1 MPCARSSKQPLRNRT
16 WMIRIEHLS
25 FDLTAPDEE
34 FAQGLYAGWD
44 AFCRDCVERVLDEC
58 LSPYD
63 REKTLH
69 EIGRLDLDMGG
80 IPEEDFY
87 REFPKRLRE
96 ELLKNIPQW
105 NGIDAQTGVQN
116 VSLRSDNQLHYME
129 YGYLPAEWAD
139 TDFSMD
145 AELEWLSAQPDNVS
159 RPAIKRLA
167 LLCLKRE
174 YVLRRLLWQTTDGH
188 ILLQVFSLALA
199 EPSVG
204 NKEKQRFLAI
214 LLEVKPDIPLR
225 FVHETHDDA
234 RLREMSVLLDTL
246 SVRQL
251 IRTETKEHAEVDLP
265 PYWHYLYEWLI
276 KYYPYNGIAMF
287 GGKAEFTRHL
297 HHRLLT
303 FIHKRNGAPYL
314 SKAELTVSFLLEVF
328 GPTYYKDVL
337 NAIYLLQP
345 HNPDGSPVY
354 DSYFNLELFRTFLRL
369 SLLKLPETA
378 KEKPY
383 NRNDKE
389 KKGTKEM
396 QWQAEP
402 GAITALLTDSQ
413 TDDREK
419 HNLLLSFVQNYPESL
434 IQWLQSE
441 GVKSP
446 GLLSVLA
453 RLADKDVLDR
463 LLAFLSFAVW
473 EQVAKVESHI
483 REYKPEIPLLKDV
496 PDSTLHTALQKSILA
511 WISHKHYNLSEEENV
526 RRLLLAFYNELNGT
540 ADKGTTDNG
549 TGTGHEKDMETLS
562 IAILS
567 ENRQH
572 LHVHVDIE
580 KLARFL
586 KDPARS
592 DAYKRMLWMM
602 LVREQPEALIQW
614 LQSAYSK
621 DNALLPLL
629 AELSDDATINRLLA
643 AYSLATLDRMTALR
657 EYMETHREG
666 IAWLKEIPETQLA
679 FTFRQSALRLLISD
693 TSGQSN
699 DAKDV
704 LRFIYREVTGGD
716 RNEEVAVN
724 ALVRELKE
732 VGFQTVFHETDE
744 ITGKNNEDLQD
755 LLRMMHDPNLSE
767 AAKRRAA
774 TFYWDNHRENPIE
787 AVRLL
792 QERDML
798 DKVLELTGYYAWE
811 SILYR
816 TLRQAVSMEKAS
828 DLMPLFQW
836 LAEHETSLSSY
847 RTDNGHSLRTGL
859 LLGIARFG
867 QDRQDKPLQDAIR
880 FLLVSLF
887 REDSLPIIWKQLT
900 QDTATGTAGV
910 SDAEQTFM
918 LLDAALDSESHDFPP
933 FYREWLHGM
942 ENASKVIQMLFEH
955 RWNTAESFATWL
967 EDTTIP
973 IATKRAQLREVAQ
986 EKPQAWL
993 QLLRAL
999 PQESRASASLEPLMT
1014 VQDMLQTVAKVNF
1027 YQAAVLSRVMEK
1039 LRHTADQLPL
1049 FPTRSHIPLKSLL
1062 WKALL
1067 AYLQDPETWDRTWGE
1082 KEITDTFL
1090 RYLRLAA
1097 TGKGPDDTDNIE
1109 WLQLAGTITD
1119 GNPET
1124 DIQPKENLLKALAD
1138 PSVTLT
1144 VLRQTLDRLMDRYP
1158 ETLLTWLEQEAGNDS
1173 IARIAEATD
1182 YIQVSHWEDDLARTP
1197 GFAYPEA
1204 FRRLTGW
1211 LLQRI
1216 PLKELA
1222 TALFLYVREP
1232 GWQTFTPEQ
1241 MEVYFFSR
1249 LYGSTDVPPVME
1261 TLTDGSLPE
1270 KTRKRLFR
1278 RLLRYRPEKLLAFIR
1293 ESVLRNTL
1301 PLDKWLDWTDTVD
1314 WLYLAASL
1322 SLSKAE
1328 LLRQITDSLS
1338 PPEEERKKALATYI
1352 IYGDT
1357 EEWLYATPQETVRD
1371 FIGMLPS
1378 LQETDN
1384 GKKEETV
1391 RRVEA
1396 ELALTETETPESEE
1410 QPEVLTVG
1418 NAGLCLLAP
1427 WFVRLFAMF
1436 GWLDEERKKFRN
1448 TASKVRA
1455 VFLLQYTVCGEEREW
1470 REAELAF
1477 NRLLTALP
1485 GNVPLPGHL
1494 PLTEEERQTADSMV
1508 AGVKANWPQM
1518 GGTSVEGF
1526 RGSFLLREGTL
1537 EQEEERWLL
1546 TVEEKAYD
1554 ILLETVPWGFR
1565 QIRLPWLK
1573 KHVQVRWHEKQ
1584 EF

>member
-1 MPCARSSKQPLRNRT
+1 
-16 WMIRIEHLS
+16 MIRIEHLS

-63 REKTLH
+63 RERTLR
-69 EIGRLDLDMGG
+69 EIGRLDLDLGG

-105 NGIDAQTGVQN
+105 NDIDAQTGVQN
-116 VSLRSDNQLHYME
+116 VSLRSDNLLHYME
-129 YGYLPAEWAD
+129 YGYPLAEWAD
-139 TDFSMD
+139 TDFSME
-145 AELEWLSAQPDNVS
+145 AELEWLSGQPDNVS

-174 YVLRRLLWQTTDGH
+174 YALRRLLWQTTDGH

-199 EPSVG
+199 EPSAG
-204 NKEKQRFLAI
+204 DKEKRRLFAM
-214 LLEVKPDIPLR
+214 LLEVNPDIPLR
-225 FVHETHDDA
+225 FVHETHDEA

-276 KYYPYNGIAMF
+276 RYYPYNGIAMF

-328 GPTYYKDVL
+328 GPAYYKDVL

-354 DSYFNLELFRTFLRL
+354 DSYFNLELYRTFLRL
-369 SLLKLPETA
+369 SLLRLPGTA
-378 KEKPY
+378 KENPY

-419 HNLLLSFVQNYPESL
+419 HNLLLSFVQNRPEVL
-434 IQWLQSE
+434 VQWLQSE

-453 RLADKDVLDR
+453 RLADKVILDR
-463 LLAFLSFAVW
+463 PLAFLSFAVW
-473 EQVAKVESHI
+473 EQVAKFENHI
-483 REYKPEIPLLKDV
+483 RKYKPEIPWLKDV
-496 PDSTLHTALQKSILA
+496 PDGTFHTALRKSILA

-526 RRLLLAFYNELNGT
+526 RRLFLAFYNELNGT
-540 ADKGTTDNG
+540 ADKGRADNG
-549 TGTGHEKDMETLS
+549 TDTGHEKDMEMLS
-562 IAILS
+562 AAILS
-567 ENRQH
+567 KNRQP

-580 KLARFL
+580 ELARIL

-592 DAYKRMLWMM
+592 DAYKRMLWTM
-602 LVREQPEALIQW
+602 LVREQPEVFIQW
-614 LQSAYSK
+614 FQSAYPK
-621 DNALLPLL
+621 NNALLSLL
-629 AELSDDATINRLLA
+629 AELSDDATINRLFA

-666 IAWLKEIPETQLA
+666 IAWLKEIPETRQA
-679 FTFRQSALRLLISD
+679 FAFRQSALRLLISD

-704 LRFIYREVTGGD
+704 LCFIYREVTGGD

-724 ALVRELKE
+724 ALARELKE
-732 VGFQTVFHETDE
+732 AGFQTAFHERDAS
-744 ITGKNNEDLQD
+744 TGKHSITLQD
-755 LLRMMHDPNLSE
+755 LLRMMHDRNLSE
-767 AAKRRAA
+767 AYKRRTVAS
-774 TFYWDNHRENPIE
+774 YWDNHRENPIE

-798 DKVLELTGYYAWE
+798 DKVLELTRYYAWE

-816 TLRQAVSMEKAS
+816 TLRQVVGMEKAS

-836 LAEHETSLSSY
+836 LAAHETSLSSY
-847 RTDNGHSLRTGL
+847 RTDNNHSLWTGL
-859 LLGIARFG
+859 LLGITRLG
-867 QDRQDKPLQDAIR
+867 QDGRQDKPLKNAVH

-887 REDSLPIIWKQLT
+887 HEDSLPIIWKQLI
-900 QDTATGTAGV
+900 QETASKTTEAF
-910 SDAEQTFM
+910 DAEQAFAR
-918 LLDAALDSESHDFPP
+918 LDVVFDSESRDFPS
-933 FYREWLHGM
+933 FYREWLHGR
-942 ENASKVIQMLFEH
+942 ENVSNAIQMLFEH
-955 RWNTAESFATWL
+955 RWNKAEGFAEWL
-967 EDTTIP
+967 EDTTVST
-973 IATKRAQLREVAQ
+973 AAKRTQLREAVQ
-986 EKPQAWL
+986 EKPQTWL

-999 PQESRASASLEPLMT
+999 PQESRASASLKTLMT
-1014 VQDMLQTVAKVNF
+1014 VQDMLLVVAKVNF
-1027 YQAAVLSRVMEK
+1027 YQATVLSRVMEK

-1049 FPTRSHIPLKSLL
+1049 FPTRSHSPLKSLL

-1067 AYLQDPETWDRTWGE
+1067 AYLQDPETLGKTRSE
-1082 KEITDTFL
+1082 KEITGTFL

-1097 TGKGPDDTDNIE
+1097 TGKGPDDTDNME

-1124 DIQPKENLLKALAD
+1124 DSQPKENLLKALAD
-1138 PSVTLT
+1138 PSATHA
-1144 VLRQTLDRLMDRYP
+1144 VLRQTLDHLMDRHP
-1158 ETLLTWLEQEAGNDS
+1158 EALLTWLEKEAGNDS

-1182 YIQVSHWEDDLARTP
+1182 YIQVSHWADDLARTP
-1197 GFAYPEA
+1197 GFAHPDA
-1204 FRRLTGW
+1204 FLRLTGW

-1216 PLKELA
+1216 ALKKLA

-1249 LYGSTDVPPVME
+1249 MYGSKNVLPDVE
-1261 TLTDGSLPE
+1261 ALTDENLPE
-1270 KTRKRLFR
+1270 ETRERLFR

-1301 PLDKWLDWTDTVD
+1301 PLDKWLEWMDTAD

-1338 PPEEERKKALATYI
+1338 LPEEERKKALATYI

-1357 EEWLYATPQETVRD
+1357 EEWPYATPQETIRD
-1371 FIGMLPS
+1371 FIWMLPS
-1378 LQETDN
+1378 LQEADN
-1384 GKKEETV
+1384 EKKEETV
-1391 RRVEA
+1391 RRVET
-1396 ELALTETETPESEE
+1396 ELALSETEAPVSEE
-1410 QPEVLTVG
+1410 QPEALTVG

-1427 WFVRLFAMF
+1427 WFVRLFAML
-1436 GWLDEERKKFRN
+1436 GWLDEERKKFRS

-1485 GNVPLPGHL
+1485 GHVPLPKRL

-1508 AGVKANWPQM
+1508 VGVKANWPQM
-1518 GGTSVEGF
+1518 NGTSVEGF

-1554 ILLETVPWGFR
+1554 ILLETIPWGFR

>member
-1 MPCARSSKQPLRNRT
+1 
-16 WMIRIEHLS
+16 MIRIEHLS

-63 REKTLH
+63 RERTLR
-69 EIGRLDLDMGG
+69 EIGRLDLDLGG

-105 NGIDAQTGVQN
+105 NDIEAQTGVQN
-116 VSLRSDNQLHYME
+116 VSLRSDNLLHYME
-129 YGYLPAEWAD
+129 YGYPPAEWAD
-139 TDFSMD
+139 TDFSME
-145 AELEWLSAQPDNVS
+145 AELEWLSEQSDNVL

-174 YVLRRLLWQTTDGH
+174 YALRRLLWQATDGH

-199 EPSVG
+199 EPSAG
-204 NKEKQRFLAI
+204 NKEKRRLLAM
-214 LLEVKPDIPLR
+214 LLEVNPDIPLR
-225 FVHETHDDA
+225 FVHETNDEA

-276 KYYPYNGIAMF
+276 RYYPYNGIAMF
-287 GGKAEFTRHL
+287 GGKTGFTRHL

-328 GPTYYKDVL
+328 GPAYYRDVL

-354 DSYFNLELFRTFLRL
+354 DSYFNLELYRTFLRL
-369 SLLKLPETA
+369 SLLKLPEATQEGFA
-378 KEKPY
+378 A
-383 NRNDKE
+383 DKKQE
-389 KKGTKEM
+389 KKGTKET

-402 GAITALLTDSQ
+402 ETVTVLLTDTH

-446 GLLSVLA
+446 ELLSVLA
-453 RLADKDVLDR
+453 RLADKGVLDR
-463 LLAFLSFAVW
+463 LLASLSFAVW
-473 EQVAKVESHI
+473 EQVAKAESHI
-483 REYKPEIPLLKDV
+483 RKYKSEIPLLKDV
-496 PDSTLHTALQKSILA
+496 PDGTFHTALRKSILV
-511 WISHKHYNLSEEENV
+511 WISQKHYNLPEEESI
-526 RRLLLAFYNELNGT
+526 RRLLLAFYYELNGT
-540 ADKGTTDNG
+540 ADKGRADNRTDRE
-549 TGTGHEKDMETLS
+549 HEKDMETLS
-562 IAILS
+562 AAILS
-567 ENRQH
+567 EGRQP

-580 KLARFL
+580 ELARIL

-592 DAYKRMLWMM
+592 DAYKRMLWTM

-614 LQSAYSK
+614 LQSAYPK
-621 DNALLPLL
+621 DNALLSLL
-629 AELSDDATINRLLA
+629 AELSDDATINRLFA
-643 AYSLATLDRMTALR
+643 AYSLATLDRITALR

-666 IAWLKEIPETQLA
+666 IVWLKEIPETRLA

-699 DAKDV
+699 DTKDV
-704 LRFIYREVTGGD
+704 LRLIYLEVTGGD
-716 RNEEVAVN
+716 RNEEVAVETI
-724 ALVRELKE
+724 ARELKE
-732 VGFQTVFHETDE
+732 AGFQTAFHEMDAS
-744 ITGKNNEDLQD
+744 TGKHSITLQD
-755 LLRMMHDPNLSE
+755 LLRMMHDSNLSE
-767 AAKRRAA
+767 AAKRRTVAS
-774 TFYWDNHRENPIE
+774 YWDNHRENPME

-792 QERDML
+792 QKRDML

-816 TLRQAVSMEKAS
+816 TLRQVVGMEKVS
-828 DLMPLFQW
+828 DLMPLFQC
-836 LAEHETSLSSY
+836 LAAHETSLSSY
-847 RTDNGHSLRTGL
+847 RTDNDHSLRTGL
-859 LLGIARFG
+859 LIGIVRWEQDG
-867 QDRQDKPLQDAIR
+867 QNKPLQDAIR
-880 FLLVSLF
+880 SLLVSLF
-887 REDSLPIIWKQLT
+887 REDSLSIIRKQLV
-900 QDTATGTAGV
+900 QATAIETAGV
-910 SDAEQTFM
+910 SDAEQSFAW
-918 LLDAALDSESHDFPP
+918 LDVAFDGEYNNLSSL
-933 FYREWLHGM
+933 YQEWLHGM
-942 ENASKVIQMLFEH
+942 ENASNAIQMLFEH

-967 EDTTIP
+967 DDTSIP
-973 IATKRAQLREVAQ
+973 IATKREQLREAAQ

-993 QLLRAL
+993 QQLRAL
-999 PQESRASASLEPLMT
+999 PLESRASASLETLMT
-1014 VQDMLQTVAKVNF
+1014 VQDLLQAVAKVNF
-1027 YQAAVLSRVMEK
+1027 YQATVLSRVMEK

-1049 FPTRSHIPLKSLL
+1049 FPTRSHTPLKSLL

-1067 AYLQDPETWDRTWGE
+1067 AYLQDPETWVRTWGE
-1082 KEITDTFL
+1082 KDITGTFL

-1097 TGKGPDDTDNIE
+1097 TGKEQDDTDNIE

-1119 GNPET
+1119 GNPEA
-1124 DIQPKENLLKALAD
+1124 DSQPKENLLKSLAD
-1138 PSVTLT
+1138 PSATHA
-1144 VLRQTLDRLMDRYP
+1144 VLRQTLDRLMDRHP
-1158 ETLLTWLEQEAGNDS
+1158 EALRTWLEQEASNDS

-1182 YIQVSHWEDDLARTP
+1182 YIQVSHWADELARTP
-1197 GFAYPEA
+1197 SFAHPDA
-1204 FRRLTGW
+1204 FLRLTGW

-1232 GWQTFTPEQ
+1232 DWQAFTPEQ
-1241 MEVYFFSR
+1241 MEAYFFSR

-1301 PLDKWLDWTDTVD
+1301 PLDKWLEWTDTAD

-1322 SLSKAE
+1322 SLPKAE
-1328 LLRQITDSLS
+1328 LLRQITESLS
-1338 PPEEERKKALATYI
+1338 LPEEERKKALATYI

-1357 EEWLYATPQETVRD
+1357 EEWLYATPQETVHD

-1378 LQETDN
+1378 LQEADN
-1384 GKKEETV
+1384 EKKEETV

-1396 ELALTETETPESEE
+1396 ELALPETETPVEE
-1410 QPEVLTVG
+1410 ELPEALTVG

-1427 WFVRLFAMF
+1427 WFVRLFAML

-1470 REAELAF
+1470 REGELAF
-1477 NRLLTALP
+1477 NRLLTNLP
-1485 GNVPLPGHL
+1485 GNVPLPGRL

-1508 AGVKANWPQM
+1508 VGVKANWPQM

-1554 ILLETVPWGFR
+1554 ILLETVPWGFK

>member
-1 MPCARSSKQPLRNRT
+1 
-16 WMIRIEHLS
+16 MIRIEHLS

-34 FAQGLYAGWD
+34 FAQGLYADWD
-44 AFCRDCVERVLDEC
+44 AFYRDCVERVLDEC

-63 REKTLH
+63 RERTLH
-69 EIGRLDLDMGG
+69 EIGRIDLDLGG

-87 REFPKRLRE
+87 REFPKRLRK

-105 NGIDAQTGVQN
+105 NDIDAQTDVQN
-116 VSLRSDNQLHYME
+116 MSLRFDNLLHYME
-129 YGYLPAEWAD
+129 YGYPPAEWAD
-139 TDFSMD
+139 TDFSME
-145 AELEWLSAQPDNVS
+145 AELEWLSAQPDNVL

-174 YVLRRLLWQTTDGH
+174 YALRRLLWQATDGH

-199 EPSVG
+199 EPSAG
-204 NKEKQRFLAI
+204 DKEKRRLLAM
-214 LLEVKPDIPLR
+214 LLEVNPDIPVS
-225 FVHETHDDA
+225 FVHETHDEA

-276 KYYPYNGIAMF
+276 KYYPYNGIAVF

-303 FIHKRNGAPYL
+303 FIHKRNGTPYL

-328 GPTYYKDVL
+328 GPVYYRDVL

-354 DSYFNLELFRTFLRL
+354 DSYFNLELYRTFLRL
-369 SLLKLPETA
+369 SLLRLPGTA
-378 KEKPY
+378 KENPY

-389 KKGTKEM
+389 KKGAKEI
-396 QWQAEP
+396 QWQGEP
-402 GAITALLTDSQ
+402 EAVTALLTDTQ

-419 HNLLLSFVQNYPESL
+419 HNLLLSFVQSRPEVL
-434 IQWLQSE
+434 VQWLQSE
-441 GVKSP
+441 GMKSP

-453 RLADKDVLDR
+453 RLADKTVLDR
-463 LLAFLSFAVW
+463 LLASLSFAVW
-473 EQVAKVESHI
+473 EQVAKVENHI
-483 REYKPEIPLLKDV
+483 RKYKPEIPWLKDL
-496 PDSTLHTALQKSILA
+496 PDGTLHTALRKSILV
-511 WISHKHYNLSEEENV
+511 WLSQRHYNLPEEESV
-526 RRLLLAFYNELNGT
+526 HHLLLAFYNELNGT

-567 ENRQH
+567 EGRQP

-580 KLARFL
+580 ELARIL

-592 DAYKRMLWMM
+592 DAYKRMLWTM
-602 LVREQPEALIQW
+602 LVREQPEALIRW
-614 LQSAYSK
+614 LQSAYPK

-643 AYSLATLDRMTALR
+643 AYSLAVFEAWGNIRNYLERQKNS
-657 EYMETHREG
+657 
-666 IAWLKEIPETQLA
+666 IIWLKEIPELQRA
-679 FTFRQSALRLLISD
+679 SAFRQSALRLLISD
-693 TSGQSN
+693 RPGQSN
-699 DAKDV
+699 DTKYV
-704 LRFIYREVTGGD
+704 LCFIYREVTGGD
-716 RNEEVAVN
+716 RNEEVAMETI
-724 ALVRELKE
+724 ARELKE
-732 VGFQTVFHETDE
+732 AGFQTAFHERDAS
-744 ITGKNNEDLQD
+744 TGKHSITLQD
-755 LLRMMHDPNLSE
+755 LLRMMHDPDLSE
-767 AAKRRAA
+767 TAKRRTVA
-774 TFYWDNHRENPIE
+774 FYWDNHKENPIE
-787 AVRLL
+787 AIRLL

-816 TLRQAVSMEKAS
+816 TLRQVVGMEKAS
-828 DLMPLFQW
+828 ALMPLLQW

-847 RTDNGHSLRTGL
+847 QTDNGHSLRTGL
-859 LLGIARFG
+859 LIGIARLK
-867 QDRQDKPLQDAIR
+867 QDGLQDKPLKSAVQ

-887 REDSLPIIWKQLT
+887 REDSLPIIWKQLI
-900 QDTATGTAGV
+900 QDTASKTAETF
-910 SDAEQTFM
+910 DTEQAFAR
-918 LLDAALDSESHDFPP
+918 LDVAFDNESRDFKSL
-933 FYREWLHGM
+933 YKGWIYER
-942 ENASKVIQMLFEH
+942 ENASNAIPMLFEH
-955 RWNTAESFATWL
+955 HWNTAKGFAEWL
-967 EDTTIP
+967 EDTSIP
-973 IATKRAQLREVAQ
+973 IVTKREQLHEAIQ

-993 QLLRAL
+993 QLLRTL
-999 PQESRASASLEPLMT
+999 PQESQASLEILMT
-1014 VQDMLQTVAKVNF
+1014 VRDMLQTVAKVNF
-1027 YQAAVLSRVMEK
+1027 YQATVLSGVTEK
-1039 LRHTADQLPL
+1039 LRHTADRLPL
-1049 FPTRSHIPLKSLL
+1049 SLTKSLVSL
-1062 WKALL
+1062 ENLLRKALL
-1067 AYLQDPETWDRTWGE
+1067 AYLQDPETLGGTQSE
-1082 KEITDTFL
+1082 KEIADTFL

-1097 TGKGPDDTDNIE
+1097 TGKEQDDTDNSE
-1109 WLQLAGTITD
+1109 WRQLAETITND
-1119 GNPET
+1119 NPET
-1124 DIQPKENLLKALAD
+1124 DNQPKENLLKALAN
-1138 PSVTLT
+1138 PSVSLT
-1144 VLRQTLDRLMDRYP
+1144 VLRQTIDRLMDRHP
-1158 ETLLTWLEQEAGNDS
+1158 EALLTWLEKEAGNDS

-1182 YIQVSHWEDDLARTP
+1182 YIQVSHWADELARTP
-1197 GFAYPEA
+1197 GFAHPDA
-1204 FRRLTGW
+1204 FLRLTGW
-1211 LLQRI
+1211 LLERI

-1232 GWQTFTPEQ
+1232 GWQTFTSEQ
-1241 MEVYFFSR
+1241 MEAYFFSR
-1249 LYGSTDVPPVME
+1249 MYGTEEKPAGME
-1261 TLTDGSLPE
+1261 ALADESLPE
-1270 KTRKRLFR
+1270 ETREWLFR
-1278 RLLRYRPEKLLAFIR
+1278 KILRHRPEKMLAFIR

-1301 PLDKWLDWTDTVD
+1301 SLDKWLEWTDTAD

-1322 SLSKAE
+1322 SLGKAE

-1338 PPEEERKKALATYI
+1338 LPEEERKKALATYI

-1357 EEWLYATPQETVRD
+1357 EEWPYATPQETVRD

-1378 LQETDN
+1378 LKEADN
-1384 GKKEETV
+1384 EKKEETV
-1391 RRVEA
+1391 RRVET
-1396 ELALTETETPESEE
+1396 ELALTETETPASEE
-1410 QPEVLTVG
+1410 LPEALTVG
-1418 NAGLCLLAP
+1418 NAGLCLLAS
-1427 WFVRLFAMF
+1427 WFVRLFAIL

-1485 GNVPLPGHL
+1485 GNVPLPKSQ

-1518 GGTSVEGF
+1518 DGTSVEGF

-1554 ILLETVPWGFR
+1554 ILLETIPWGFR

>member
-1 MPCARSSKQPLRNRT
+1 
-16 WMIRIEHLS
+16 MIRIEHLS

-63 REKTLH
+63 RERTLR
-69 EIGRLDLDMGG
+69 EIGRLDLDLGG

-105 NGIDAQTGVQN
+105 NDIDAQTGVQN
-116 VSLRSDNQLHYME
+116 VSLRSDNLLHYME
-129 YGYLPAEWAD
+129 YGYPLAEWAD
-139 TDFSMD
+139 TDFSME
-145 AELEWLSAQPDNVS
+145 AELEWLSGQPKTVL
-159 RPAIKRLA
+159 RPAIEKLA

-174 YVLRRLLWQTTDGH
+174 HALRRLLWQATDGH

-199 EPSVG
+199 EPSAG
-204 NKEKQRFLAI
+204 NKEKRRLLAM
-214 LLEVKPDIPLR
+214 LLEVNPDIPVR

-234 RLREMSVLLDTL
+234 RLREMSVQLDTL

-251 IRTETKEHAEVDLP
+251 IYTETKEHAEVDLP
-265 PYWHYLYEWLI
+265 PYWHYLYGWLI
-276 KYYPYNGIAMF
+276 KHYPYNGIAMF

-328 GPTYYKDVL
+328 GPVYYRDVL

-354 DSYFNLELFRTFLRL
+354 DSYFNLELYRTFLRL
-369 SLLKLPETA
+369 SLLKLPETTQEDFA
-378 KEKPY
+378 A
-383 NRNDKE
+383 DKKQE
-389 KKGTKEM
+389 KKGTKET

-402 GAITALLTDSQ
+402 ETVTALLTDTH

-419 HNLLLSFVQNYPESL
+419 YTLLLSFVQNYPESL

-441 GVKSP
+441 GLKSP

-453 RLADKDVLDR
+453 RLADKVILDR
-463 LLAFLSFAVW
+463 LLSSLSFAVW
-473 EQVAKVESHI
+473 EQVAKVENHI
-483 REYKPEIPLLKDV
+483 RKYKPEIPWLKDV
-496 PDSTLHTALQKSILA
+496 PDGTLNTVLRKSILA

-540 ADKGTTDNG
+540 ADKGTADNG
-549 TGTGHEKDMETLS
+549 TDTKYEKDMETLS
-562 IAILS
+562 AAILS
-567 ENRQH
+567 EGRQP

-580 KLARFL
+580 ELARIL
-586 KDPARS
+586 KNPARS
-592 DAYKRMLWMM
+592 DAYKRMLWTM
-602 LVREQPEALIQW
+602 LVREQPEAVISW
-614 LQSAYSK
+614 FQSAYLK
-621 DNALLPLL
+621 DNALLSLL

-657 EYMETHREG
+657 EYMEKHREG
-666 IAWLKEIPETQLA
+666 IVWLKEIPETRLA
-679 FTFRQSALRLLISD
+679 FAFRQSALRLLISD

-704 LRFIYREVTGGD
+704 LRFIYRKVTGGD
-716 RNEEVAVN
+716 RNEEVAVETI
-724 ALVRELKE
+724 ARELKE
-732 VGFQTVFHETDE
+732 AGSQTVFHETDE

-755 LLRMMHDPNLSE
+755 LLRIMHDPNLSE
-767 AAKRRAA
+767 AAKRRTVAS
-774 TFYWDNHRENPIE
+774 YWDNHREDSMK

-798 DKVLELTGYYAWE
+798 DKVLELTRYYAWE

-816 TLRQAVSMEKAS
+816 TLRQAVGMEKAS

-836 LAEHETSLSSY
+836 LAAHETSLSSY

-859 LLGIARFG
+859 LIGIVRWEQNG
-867 QDRQDKPLQDAIR
+867 QDRSLQDAIR
-880 FLLVSLF
+880 SLFVSLF
-887 REDSLPIIWKQLT
+887 REDSLPIIWKQLLQNIT
-900 QDTATGTAGV
+900 SKTTEA
-910 SDAEQTFM
+910 F
-918 LLDAALDSESHDFPP
+918 DSEQAFARLDVAFDSDSNELLS
-933 FYREWLHGM
+933 FYQKWLHGR
-942 ENASKVIQMLFEH
+942 ENVSNAIQMLFEH

-967 EDTTIP
+967 DDTTIP
-973 IATKRAQLREVAQ
+973 IATKREQLRKAIQ

-999 PQESRASASLEPLMT
+999 PQESRVSASLEPLMT
-1014 VQDMLQTVAKVNF
+1014 VQDMLQAVAKVNF
-1027 YQAAVLSRVMEK
+1027 YQAVVLSQAIER
-1039 LRHTADQLPL
+1039 LQHSATHLPMSL
-1049 FPTRSHIPLKSLL
+1049 ARGSKSLNAIL
-1062 WKALL
+1062 RKALL
-1067 AYLQDPETWDRTWGE
+1067 SYLQDPEALGKTRSE
-1082 KEITDTFL
+1082 KEITGTFL

-1097 TGKGPDDTDNIE
+1097 TGKEQDDTDNIE
-1109 WLQLAGTITD
+1109 WLQLAETITY

-1124 DIQPKENLLKALAD
+1124 DIQPQELLLKALAD
-1138 PSVTLT
+1138 LSATHA
-1144 VLRQTLDRLMDRYP
+1144 VLRQTLDRLMDRHP
-1158 ETLLTWLEQEAGNDS
+1158 EALLTWLKKEAGNDS
-1173 IARIAEATD
+1173 IARIAKATD
-1182 YIQVSHWEDDLARTP
+1182 YIQVSHWADDLARTP
-1197 GFAYPEA
+1197 GFAHPDA
-1204 FRRLTGW
+1204 FRQLTGW

-1232 GWQTFTPEQ
+1232 GWQTFTSVQ
-1241 MEVYFFSR
+1241 MEAYFFSR
-1249 LYGSTDVPPVME
+1249 LYGSTDALPVME
-1261 TLTDGSLPE
+1261 TLTDGSQPE
-1270 KTRKRLFR
+1270 DIRKRLFR
-1278 RLLRYRPEKLLAFIR
+1278 KILCHRPEKVLAFIR

-1301 PLDKWLDWTDTVD
+1301 PLDKWLEWTDTAD
-1314 WLYLAASL
+1314 WLSLAASL

-1338 PPEEERKKALATYI
+1338 MPEEERKKALAFYI

-1357 EEWLYATPQETVRD
+1357 EEWPYATPQETVRD

-1391 RRVEA
+1391 RRVET
-1396 ELALTETETPESEE
+1396 ELALSETEAPVSEE
-1410 QPEVLTVG
+1410 QPEALTVG

-1427 WFVRLFAMF
+1427 WYVRLFAML

-1477 NRLLTALP
+1477 NRLLTDLP
-1485 GNVPLPGHL
+1485 ENVPLPGRL
-1494 PLTEEERQTADSMV
+1494 PLTDEERQTADSMV
-1508 AGVKANWPQM
+1508 TGVKANWPQM
-1518 GGTSVEGF
+1518 DGTSVEGF

>member
-1 MPCARSSKQPLRNRT
+1 
-16 WMIRIEHLS
+16 MIRIEHLS

-188 ILLQVFSLALA
+188 ILLQVFSLTLA
-199 EPSVG
+199 EPSAG
-204 NKEKQRFLAI
+204 NKEKRRLFAM
-214 LLEVKPDIPLR
+214 LLEVNPDIPLR

-251 IRTETKEHAEVDLP
+251 IYTETKEHAEVDLP
-265 PYWHYLYEWLI
+265 PYWHYLYGWLI

-303 FIHKRNGAPYL
+303 FIHKRNGTPYL

-328 GPTYYKDVL
+328 GLAYYKDVL

-354 DSYFNLELFRTFLRL
+354 DSYFNLELYRTFLRL
-369 SLLKLPETA
+369 SLLRLPETA
-378 KEKPY
+378 KENPY

-389 KKGTKEM
+389 KKGAKEM
-396 QWQAEP
+396 QWPAEP
-402 GAITALLTDSQ
+402 EAVTALLTDTQ
-413 TDDREK
+413 TDDWEK
-419 HNLLLSFVQNYPESL
+419 RNLLLSFVQNYPESL

-441 GVKSP
+441 GLKSP

-453 RLADKDVLDR
+453 RLADKVILDR
-463 LLAFLSFAVW
+463 LLSSLSFAVW
-473 EQVAKVESHI
+473 EQVAKVENHI
-483 REYKPEIPLLKDV
+483 RKYKPEIPWLKDV
-496 PDSTLHTALQKSILA
+496 PDSTLHTALRKSILA

-540 ADKGTTDNG
+540 
-549 TGTGHEKDMETLS
+549 GTGHDKDMEKLS
-562 IAILS
+562 AAILS
-567 ENRQH
+567 KSRQY
-572 LHVHVDIE
+572 HVPVDMEELVHI
-580 KLARFL
+580 L

-592 DAYKRMLWMM
+592 DAYKRMLWTM
-602 LVREQPEALIQW
+602 LVREQPEALIRW
-614 LQSAYSK
+614 FQSAYSK
-621 DNALLPLL
+621 DNALLPLW
-629 AELSDDATINRLLA
+629 AELSDDATINRLFA
-643 AYSLATLDRMTALR
+643 AYSLATLDKITALR
-657 EYMETHREG
+657 EYMETHRES
-666 IAWLKEIPETQLA
+666 IAWLKDISEIRMA
-679 FTFRQSALRLLISD
+679 FAFRQSALRFLISN

-699 DAKDV
+699 DTKDV
-704 LRFIYREVTGGD
+704 LRFIYREVAGGD
-716 RNEEVAVN
+716 RNEETAVN
-724 ALVRELKE
+724 ALARELKE
-732 VGFQTVFHETDE
+732 AGSQTAFHETDG

-767 AAKRRAA
+767 TAKCRAVA
-774 TFYWDNHRENPIE
+774 SYWDNHRENPIE

-792 QERDML
+792 QTRNIL
-798 DKVLELTGYYAWE
+798 DKVLELTGSYAWE
-811 SILYR
+811 ILLYR
-816 TLRQAVSMEKAS
+816 TLRQMVGMEKAS
-828 DLMPLFQW
+828 ALMPLFQW
-836 LAEHETSLSSY
+836 LAEHATSLSSY

-859 LLGIARFG
+859 LIGIARLE
-867 QDRQDKPLQDAIR
+867 QDELQDKPLKSAVY
-880 FLLVSLF
+880 FLLISLF
-887 REDSLPIIWKQLT
+887 REDSLSIIRKQLI
-900 QDTATGTAGV
+900 QDTASKTAETF
-910 SDAEQTFM
+910 DAEQAFAW
-918 LLDAALDSESHDFPP
+918 LDVAFDGEYNNLSSL
-933 FYREWLHGM
+933 YQEWLHGR
-942 ENASKVIQMLFEH
+942 ENASNAIQMLFEH
-955 RWNTAESFATWL
+955 HWNTAESFATWL
-967 EDTTIP
+967 DDTTFT
-973 IATKRAQLREVAQ
+973 IATKREQLREAAQ

-999 PQESRASASLEPLMT
+999 PQESRASASLEALMT
-1014 VQDMLQTVAKVNF
+1014 VQDMLQAVAKVNF
-1027 YQAAVLSRVMEK
+1027 YQATVLSRVMEK
-1039 LRHTADQLPL
+1039 LRHTTDHLPL
-1049 FPTRSHIPLKSLL
+1049 SLTKSHTTLESLL

-1067 AYLQDPETWDRTWGE
+1067 AYLQDPETWDRTRSE

-1090 RYLRLAA
+1090 HCLRLAA
-1097 TGKGPDDTDNIE
+1097 TEKEPDDTDNIE
-1109 WLQLAGTITD
+1109 WRQLAETITD

-1124 DIQPKENLLKALAD
+1124 DIQPKENLLKALVD
-1138 PSVTLT
+1138 PSATHA
-1144 VLRQTLDRLMDRYP
+1144 VLRQTLDRLMDKYHEALR
-1158 ETLLTWLEQEAGNDS
+1158 TWLEQETDNDS
-1173 IARIAEATD
+1173 IARIAGATD
-1182 YIQVSHWEDDLARTP
+1182 FIQVSHWADDLARTP
-1197 GFAYPEA
+1197 GFAHPDA
-1204 FRRLTGW
+1204 FLRLTGW

-1241 MEVYFFSR
+1241 MEAYFFSR
-1249 LYGSTDVPPVME
+1249 MYGLTDVPPVME

-1270 KTRKRLFR
+1270 ETRERLFKR
-1278 RLLRYRPEKLLAFIR
+1278 YLRLHSERLLAYIR
-1293 ESVLRNTL
+1293 ESVMRNTL
-1301 PLDKWLDWTDTVD
+1301 PLDKWLEWTDTAD

-1322 SLSKAE
+1322 SLPKAE
-1328 LLRQITDSLS
+1328 LLRQITESLS
-1338 PPEEERKKALATYI
+1338 LPEEERKKALATYI

-1357 EEWLYATPQETVRD
+1357 EEWPYATPQETVRD

-1378 LQETDN
+1378 LQEADN
-1384 GKKEETV
+1384 EKKEETV
-1391 RRVEA
+1391 RRVET
-1396 ELALTETETPESEE
+1396 ELALTETETPASEE
-1410 QPEVLTVG
+1410 LPEALTVG

-1427 WFVRLFAMF
+1427 WFVRLFAML
-1436 GWLDEERKKFRN
+1436 GWLDGERKKFRS

-1485 GNVPLPGHL
+1485 GHVPLPKRL

-1537 EQEEERWLL
+1537 EQEEKRWLL

>member
-1 MPCARSSKQPLRNRT
+1 
-16 WMIRIEHLS
+16 MIRIEHLS

-63 REKTLH
+63 RERTLR
-69 EIGRLDLDMGG
+69 EIGRLDLDLGG

-105 NGIDAQTGVQN
+105 NDIDAQTGVQN
-116 VSLRSDNQLHYME
+116 VSLRSDNLLHYME
-129 YGYLPAEWAD
+129 YGYPPAEWAD
-139 TDFSMD
+139 TNFNME
-145 AELEWLSAQPDNVS
+145 AELEWLSEQPDNVS

-174 YVLRRLLWQTTDGH
+174 YALRRLLWQATDGH

-204 NKEKQRFLAI
+204 DKEKRRLFAM
-214 LLEVKPDIPLR
+214 LLEVNPDIPIR
-225 FVHETHDDA
+225 FVHETHDEA

-303 FIHKRNGAPYL
+303 FIHKRNGTPYL

-328 GPTYYKDVL
+328 GPAYYKDVL

-354 DSYFNLELFRTFLRL
+354 DSYFNLELYRTFMRL
-369 SLLKLPETA
+369 SLLRLPETA
-378 KEKPY
+378 KENPY

-389 KKGTKEM
+389 KKGAKEM
-396 QWQAEP
+396 QWPAEP

-413 TDDREK
+413 TDDWEK
-419 HNLLLSFVQNYPESL
+419 RNLLLSFVQNQPEGL
-434 IQWLQSE
+434 VQWLQSE
-441 GVKSP
+441 GLKSP
-446 GLLSVLA
+446 ELLSTLA
-453 RLADKDVLDR
+453 RMADKVILDR
-463 LLAFLSFAVW
+463 LLASLSFAVW
-473 EQVAKVESHI
+473 KQVAKAVIHI
-483 REYKPEIPLLKDV
+483 RKYKPEIPWLKDV
-496 PDSTLHTALQKSILA
+496 PDSTLHTALRKSILVWA
-511 WISHKHYNLSEEENV
+511 GHKHYNLPEGESFS
-526 RRLLLAFYNELNGT
+526 RLLLALYYELNGT
-540 ADKGTTDNG
+540 ADKGRADNRTDRE
-549 TGTGHEKDMETLS
+549 HDKDMETLS
-562 IAILS
+562 AAILS
-567 ENRQH
+567 ESHRPS
-572 LHVHVDIE
+572 HVPVDME
-580 KLARFL
+580 KLARIL
-586 KDPARS
+586 KDPERS
-592 DAYKRMLWMM
+592 DAYKRMLWTM
-602 LVREQPEALIQW
+602 LVREQPEAVISW
-614 LQSAYSK
+614 FQSAYPK
-621 DNALLPLL
+621 DNALLSLL
-629 AELSDDATINRLLA
+629 AELSDDATINRLFA

-666 IAWLKEIPETQLA
+666 IAWLKEIPETRLA
-679 FTFRQSALRLLISD
+679 FAFRQSALRLLISD
-693 TSGQSN
+693 RPGQSN
-699 DAKDV
+699 DTKDV

-716 RNEEVAVN
+716 RNEEIAVN

-732 VGFQTVFHETDE
+732 AESQTAFHEMDAS
-744 ITGKNNEDLQD
+744 TGKHSITLQD
-755 LLRMMHDPNLSE
+755 LLRMMHNPNLSE
-767 AAKRRAA
+767 AAKRRTVAS
-774 TFYWDNHRENPIE
+774 YWNNHREDSME

-798 DKVLELTGYYAWE
+798 DEVMELTGYYSWE

-816 TLRQAVSMEKAS
+816 TLRQAVGMEKAS

-836 LAEHETSLSSY
+836 LAAHETSLSSY

-859 LLGIARFG
+859 LLGITRWEQDG
-867 QDRQDKPLQDAIR
+867 QNKPLQNAIR
-880 FLLVSLF
+880 SLLVSLF
-887 REDSLPIIWKQLT
+887 REDSLPIIRKQLV
-900 QDTATGTAGV
+900 QDIAAKTTETF
-910 SDAEQTFM
+910 DAEQVFAR
-918 LLDAALDSESHDFPP
+918 LDVVFDSESRDFPS
-933 FYREWLHGM
+933 FYREWLHGR
-942 ENASKVIQMLFEH
+942 ENVSNAIQMLFEH
-955 RWNTAESFATWL
+955 RWNTAKGFSEWL

-973 IATKRAQLREVAQ
+973 IATKQEQLRKAIQ

-999 PQESRASASLEPLMT
+999 PQESRASASLEALMT
-1014 VQDMLQTVAKVNF
+1014 VQDMLQAVAKVNF
-1027 YQAAVLSRVMEK
+1027 YQATALSRVMEQ
-1039 LRHTADQLPL
+1039 LRHTTDHLPL
-1049 FPTRSHIPLKSLL
+1049 SLTRSHTPLKSLL

-1067 AYLQDPETWDRTWGE
+1067 AYLQDPETWGRTWGG
-1082 KEITDTFL
+1082 KDITGTFL

-1097 TGKGPDDTDNIE
+1097 TGKEQDDTDNIE
-1109 WLQLAGTITD
+1109 WRKLAETITD

-1124 DIQPKENLLKALAD
+1124 DSQPKESLLKALAD
-1138 PSVTLT
+1138 PSVSHA
-1144 VLRQTLDRLMDRYP
+1144 VLRQTLDRLMDRHP
-1158 ETLLTWLEQEAGNDS
+1158 ETLLTWLEKEAGNDS
-1173 IARIAEATD
+1173 IARIAKATD
-1182 YIQVSHWEDDLARTP
+1182 YIQVSHWADDLARTP
-1197 GFAYPEA
+1197 GFAHPDA
-1204 FRRLTGW
+1204 FRRLTDW

-1216 PLKELA
+1216 ALKELA

-1232 GWQTFTPEQ
+1232 GWQTFTAEQ
-1241 MEVYFFSR
+1241 MEAYFFSR
-1249 LYGSTDVPPVME
+1249 LYGSTDTMPVME

-1270 KTRKRLFR
+1270 ETRKRLFKR
-1278 RLLRYRPEKLLAFIR
+1278 YLRLHPERLLAYIR
-1293 ESVLRNTL
+1293 ETVWRNTL
-1301 PLDKWLDWTDTVD
+1301 PLDKWLEWTDTAD

-1322 SLSKAE
+1322 SFSKAE

-1338 PPEEERKKALATYI
+1338 LSEEERKKALATYI

-1357 EEWLYATPQETVRD
+1357 EEWPYATPQETVHD

-1378 LQETDN
+1378 LQEVDN
-1384 GKKEETV
+1384 EKKEETV

-1396 ELALTETETPESEE
+1396 ELALSETESPAEEELPEA
-1410 QPEVLTVG
+1410 LTVG

-1427 WFVRLFAMF
+1427 WFVRLFAML
-1436 GWLDEERKKFRN
+1436 GWLDEERKKFRS

-1477 NRLLTALP
+1477 NRLLTDLP
-1485 GNVPLPGHL
+1485 GNVPLPGRL

-1537 EQEEERWLL
+1537 EQEEEHWLL

>member
-1 MPCARSSKQPLRNRT
+1 MRNRI

-63 REKTLH
+63 RERTLH
-69 EIGRLDLDMGG
+69 KIGRLDLDLGG

-116 VSLRSDNQLHYME
+116 VSLRSDNLLHYME
-129 YGYLPAEWAD
+129 YGYPPAEWAD
-139 TDFSMD
+139 TDFNME
-145 AELEWLSAQPDNVS
+145 AELEWLSEQPDNVS

-174 YVLRRLLWQTTDGH
+174 HALRRLLWQATDGH
-188 ILLQVFSLALA
+188 ILLQVFSLAIA
-199 EPSVG
+199 EPSAG
-204 NKEKQRFLAI
+204 DKEKRRLLAM
-214 LLEVKPDIPLR
+214 LLEVNPDIPVR
-225 FVHETHDDA
+225 FVHETHDEA

-328 GPTYYKDVL
+328 GPVYYRDVL

-354 DSYFNLELFRTFLRL
+354 DSYFNLELYRTFLRL
-369 SLLKLPETA
+369 SLLRLPETA
-378 KEKPY
+378 KENPY

-389 KKGTKEM
+389 KKGAKEM
-396 QWQAEP
+396 QWPAEP
-402 GAITALLTDSQ
+402 EAVTALLTDTQ

-419 HNLLLSFVQNYPESL
+419 YTLLLSFVQNYPESL

-441 GVKSP
+441 GLKSP
-446 GLLSVLA
+446 ELLSTLA
-453 RLADKDVLDR
+453 RVTDKSVLDR
-463 LLAFLSFAVW
+463 LLASLSFAVW

-483 REYKPEIPLLKDV
+483 RKYKPEIPWLKDL
-496 PDSTLHTALQKSILA
+496 PDGTLHTALRKSILA
-511 WISHKHYNLSEEENV
+511 WIGHKHYNLPEGESV
-526 RRLLLAFYNELNGT
+526 RRLLLALYYEL
-540 ADKGTTDNG
+540 KGTTDNE
-549 TGTGHEKDMETLS
+549 TGTGHEKDMERLS
-562 IAILS
+562 AAILS
-567 ENRQH
+567 ENRQP

-580 KLARFL
+580 ELTRIL

-592 DAYKRMLWMM
+592 DAYKRMLWTM
-602 LVREQPEALIQW
+602 LVREQPEAVIRW
-614 LQSAYSK
+614 LQSAYPK
-621 DNALLPLL
+621 DNALLSLL

-643 AYSLATLDRMTALR
+643 AYSLAVFEAWGNIRNYLERQKNS
-657 EYMETHREG
+657 
-666 IAWLKEIPETQLA
+666 IIWLKEIPELQRA
-679 FTFRQSALRLLISD
+679 SAFRQSALRLLISD
-693 TSGQSN
+693 RPGQSN
-699 DAKDV
+699 DTKYV
-704 LRFIYREVTGGD
+704 LCFIYREVTGGD
-716 RNEEVAVN
+716 RNEEVAMETI
-724 ALVRELKE
+724 ARELKE
-732 VGFQTVFHETDE
+732 AGFQTAFHERDAS
-744 ITGKNNEDLQD
+744 TGKHSITLQD
-755 LLRMMHDPNLSE
+755 LLRMMHDPDLSE
-767 AAKRRAA
+767 TAKRRTVA
-774 TFYWDNHRENPIE
+774 FYWDNHKENPIE
-787 AVRLL
+787 AIRLL

-816 TLRQAVSMEKAS
+816 TLRQVVGMEKAS
-828 DLMPLFQW
+828 ALMPLLQW

-847 RTDNGHSLRTGL
+847 QTDNGHSLRTGL
-859 LLGIARFG
+859 LIGIARLK
-867 QDRQDKPLQDAIR
+867 QDGLQDKPLKSAVQ

-887 REDSLPIIWKQLT
+887 REDSLPIIWKQLI
-900 QDTATGTAGV
+900 QDTASKTAETF
-910 SDAEQTFM
+910 DTEQAFAR
-918 LLDAALDSESHDFPP
+918 LDVAFDNESRDFKSL
-933 FYREWLHGM
+933 YKGWIYER
-942 ENASKVIQMLFEH
+942 ENASNAIPMLFEH
-955 RWNTAESFATWL
+955 HWNTAKGFAEWL
-967 EDTTIP
+967 EDTSIP
-973 IATKRAQLREVAQ
+973 IVTKREQLHEAIQ

-993 QLLRAL
+993 QLLRTL
-999 PQESRASASLEPLMT
+999 PQESQASLEILMT
-1014 VQDMLQTVAKVNF
+1014 VRDMLQTVAKVNF
-1027 YQAAVLSRVMEK
+1027 YQATVLSGVTEK
-1039 LRHTADQLPL
+1039 LRHTADRLPL
-1049 FPTRSHIPLKSLL
+1049 SLTKSLVSL
-1062 WKALL
+1062 ENLLRKALL
-1067 AYLQDPETWDRTWGE
+1067 AYLQDPETLGGTQSE
-1082 KEITDTFL
+1082 KEIADTFL

-1097 TGKGPDDTDNIE
+1097 TGKEQDDTDNSE
-1109 WLQLAGTITD
+1109 WRQLAETITND
-1119 GNPET
+1119 NPET
-1124 DIQPKENLLKALAD
+1124 DNQPKENLLKALAN
-1138 PSVTLT
+1138 PSVSLT
-1144 VLRQTLDRLMDRYP
+1144 VLRQTIDRLMDRHP
-1158 ETLLTWLEQEAGNDS
+1158 EALLTWLEKEAGNDS

-1182 YIQVSHWEDDLARTP
+1182 YIQVSHWADGLARTP
-1197 GFAYPEA
+1197 GFPHPDA
-1204 FRRLTGW
+1204 FLRLTGW
-1211 LLQRI
+1211 LLERI

-1232 GWQTFTPEQ
+1232 GWQTFTSEQ
-1241 MEVYFFSR
+1241 MEAYFFSR
-1249 LYGSTDVPPVME
+1249 MYGSEEKPAGME
-1261 TLTDGSLPE
+1261 ALADESLPE
-1270 KTRKRLFR
+1270 ETREWLFKRYLR
-1278 RLLRYRPEKLLAFIR
+1278 LHSERLLAYIR
-1293 ESVLRNTL
+1293 GSVLRNTL
-1301 PLDKWLDWTDTVD
+1301 PLDKWLEWTDTAD

-1338 PPEEERKKALATYI
+1338 LPEEERKKALATYI

-1357 EEWLYATPQETVRD
+1357 EEWPYTTPQETVRD
-1371 FIGMLPS
+1371 FIEVLPS

-1384 GKKEETV
+1384 EKKEETV

-1396 ELALTETETPESEE
+1396 ELALSETETQAEEELPEA
-1410 QPEVLTVG
+1410 LTVG

-1427 WFVRLFAMF
+1427 WFVRLFAML
-1436 GWLDEERKKFRN
+1436 GYLNEERKKFRN

-1455 VFLLQYTVCGEEREW
+1455 AFLLQYIVCGEEREW

-1485 GNVPLPGHL
+1485 GHVPLPKCL

-1508 AGVKANWPQM
+1508 AGVKANWAQM
-1518 GGTSVEGF
+1518 NGTSVEGF
-1526 RGSFLLREGTL
+1526 RGSFILRKGTL

-1573 KHVQVRWHEKQ
+1573 KYVQVRWHEKQ
-1584 EF
+1584 MF

>member
-1 MPCARSSKQPLRNRT
+1 
-16 WMIRIEHLS
+16 MIRIEHLS

-69 EIGRLDLDMGG
+69 EIGRLDLDLGG

-105 NGIDAQTGVQN
+105 NGIDAQTGAQD
-116 VSLRSDNQLHYME
+116 VSLRSDNLLHYME
-129 YGYLPAEWAD
+129 YGYPPAEWAD
-139 TDFSMD
+139 TDFSME
-145 AELEWLSAQPDNVS
+145 AELEWLSGQPDNVS

-174 YVLRRLLWQTTDGH
+174 YALRRLLWQTSNEH
-188 ILLQVFSLALA
+188 ILLQVFSLTLA
-199 EPSVG
+199 EPSAG
-204 NKEKQRFLAI
+204 NKEKRRLLAM
-214 LLEVKPDIPLR
+214 LLEVNPDIPLR
-225 FVHETHDDA
+225 FVHETHDEA

-276 KYYPYNGIAMF
+276 RYYPYNGIAMF

-328 GPTYYKDVL
+328 GPAYYKDVL

-354 DSYFNLELFRTFLRL
+354 DSYFNLELYRTFLRL
-369 SLLKLPETA
+369 SLLRLPETA
-378 KEKPY
+378 KENPY

-389 KKGTKEM
+389 KKGAKEM

-402 GAITALLTDSQ
+402 EAITALLTDSQ
-413 TDDREK
+413 TDDWEK
-419 HNLLLSFVQNYPESL
+419 RNLLLSFVQNQPEVL
-434 IQWLQSE
+434 VQWLQSE
-441 GVKSP
+441 GLKSP
-446 GLLSVLA
+446 ELLSTLA
-453 RLADKDVLDR
+453 RLADKAIIDR
-463 LLAFLSFAVW
+463 LLASLSFSVW
-473 EQVAKVESHI
+473 EQVAKFENHI
-483 REYKPEIPLLKDV
+483 REYKPKIPWLKDL
-496 PDSTLHTALQKSILA
+496 PDGTLNTALRKSILV
-511 WISHKHYNLSEEENV
+511 WISHKHYNLHEGESV
-526 RRLLLAFYNELNGT
+526 RRLLLVFYNELNGT

-549 TGTGHEKDMETLS
+549 TDRGYEKDMEKLS
-562 IAILS
+562 AAILS
-567 ENRQH
+567 ENRQP
-572 LHVHVDIE
+572 LHVQVDME
-580 KLARFL
+580 KLPRIL

-592 DAYKRMLWMM
+592 DAYKRMLWTM
-602 LVREQPEALIQW
+602 LIREQPEALIQW
-614 LQSAYSK
+614 LQSAYPK
-621 DNALLPLL
+621 DNALLSLL
-629 AELSDDATINRLLA
+629 AELSDDATINRLFA
-643 AYSLATLDRMTALR
+643 AYSLAILDRITALR

-666 IAWLKEIPETQLA
+666 ITWLKEIPELQRA
-679 FTFRQSALRLLISD
+679 SAFRQSALRLLISD

-704 LRFIYREVTGGD
+704 LRFIYRKVTGGD

-767 AAKRRAA
+767 TAKRRAVA
-774 TFYWDNHRENPIE
+774 SYWDNHRENPIE

-792 QERDML
+792 QKRDML
-798 DKVLELTGYYAWE
+798 AKVLELTGYYAWE

-816 TLRQAVSMEKAS
+816 TLRQVVGMEKAS
-828 DLMPLFQW
+828 ALMPLFQW
-836 LAEHETSLSSY
+836 LAAHETSLSSY
-847 RTDNGHSLRTGL
+847 KMDNDHSLRTGL

-880 FLLVSLF
+880 SLLVSLF
-887 REDSLPIIWKQLT
+887 HEDSLPIIWKQLV
-900 QDTATGTAGV
+900 QATAIETAGV
-910 SDAEQTFM
+910 SDAEQSFAW
-918 LLDAALDSESHDFPP
+918 LDVAFDGEYNNLSSL
-933 FYREWLHGM
+933 YQEWLHGM
-942 ENASKVIQMLFEH
+942 ENAANAIQMLFEQ
-955 RWNTAESFATWL
+955 RWNTAKGFAEWQ

-973 IATKRAQLREVAQ
+973 IATKRAQLRKAAQ

-999 PQESRASASLEPLMT
+999 PQESRTSASLKTLMT

-1027 YQAAVLSRVMEK
+1027 YQATVLSRVMEK

-1049 FPTRSHIPLKSLL
+1049 FPTRSHTPLKSLL

-1067 AYLQDPETWDRTWGE
+1067 SYLQDPETLGRTRSE
-1082 KEITDTFL
+1082 KKITDTFL

-1097 TGKGPDDTDNIE
+1097 TGKGLDDTDNIE
-1109 WLQLAGTITD
+1109 WRQLAETIID

-1124 DIQPKENLLKALAD
+1124 ESRTKENLLKALAD
-1138 PSVTLT
+1138 PFVTYAA
-1144 VLRQTLDRLMDRYP
+1144 LRKSLDRLMDKHP
-1158 ETLLTWLEQEAGNDS
+1158 EALRTWLEKEAGNDS

-1182 YIQVSHWEDDLARTP
+1182 YIQVSHWADDLARTP
-1197 GFAYPEA
+1197 GFAHPDA

-1216 PLKELA
+1216 ALKELA

-1241 MEVYFFSR
+1241 MEAYFFSR

-1261 TLTDGSLPE
+1261 TLTDGSLP
-1270 KTRKRLFR
+1270 KCTWKHLFKRYLHLHSE
-1278 RLLRYRPEKLLAFIR
+1278 RLLAYIR

-1301 PLDKWLDWTDTVD
+1301 PLDKWLDWTDTAD
-1314 WLYLAASL
+1314 WLSLAASL

-1338 PPEEERKKALATYI
+1338 LSEEERKKALVTYI

-1357 EEWLYATPQETVRD
+1357 GEWAYATPQETVRD

-1378 LQETDN
+1378 LQEADN
-1384 GKKEETV
+1384 EKKEETV

-1396 ELALTETETPESEE
+1396 ELALSETEASASEE
-1410 QPEVLTVG
+1410 LPEVLTVG

-1427 WFVRLFAMF
+1427 WFVRLFAMLD
-1436 GWLDEERKKFRN
+1436 WLDEERKKFRS

-1455 VFLLQYTVCGEEREW
+1455 VFLLQYTVCGEERAW

-1485 GNVPLPGHL
+1485 GNVPLPKSL

>member
-1 MPCARSSKQPLRNRT
+1 
-16 WMIRIEHLS
+16 MIRIEHLS

-69 EIGRLDLDMGG
+69 EIGRLDLDLGG

-96 ELLKNIPQW
+96 ELLKSIPQW
-105 NGIDAQTGVQN
+105 NDIDAQTGAQD
-116 VSLRSDNQLHYME
+116 VSLRSDNLLHYME
-129 YGYLPAEWAD
+129 YGYPLAEWAD
-139 TDFSMD
+139 TDFSME
-145 AELEWLSAQPDNVS
+145 AELEWLSGQSETVL
-159 RPAIKRLA
+159 RPAIEKLA

-174 YVLRRLLWQTTDGH
+174 YALCRLLWQTSNEH
-188 ILLQVFSLALA
+188 ILLQVFSLAIA
-199 EPSVG
+199 EPSAG
-204 NKEKQRFLAI
+204 DKEKRRFLSL
-214 LLEVKPDIPLR
+214 LLEVNPDIPVR
-225 FVHETHDDA
+225 FVHETHDEA

-265 PYWHYLYEWLI
+265 PYWHYLYGWLI
-276 KYYPYNGIAMF
+276 RYYPYNGIAMF

-328 GPTYYKDVL
+328 GPVYYRDVL

-354 DSYFNLELFRTFLRL
+354 DSYFNLELYRTFLRL
-369 SLLKLPETA
+369 SLLRSPEAPQERMVTDENQ
-378 KEKPY
+378 EKA
-383 NRNDKE
+383 
-389 KKGTKEM
+389 KEM

-402 GAITALLTDSQ
+402 EAVTVLLTDTQ

-419 HNLLLSFVQNYPESL
+419 HNLLLSFVQSRPEIL
-434 IQWLQSE
+434 VQWLQSE
-441 GVKSP
+441 GLKSP
-446 GLLSVLA
+446 ELFSAFA
-453 RLADKDVLDR
+453 RLADKAVLNR
-463 LLAFLSFAVW
+463 LLTSLSFAVW
-473 EQVAKVESHI
+473 EQVAKVENHI
-483 REYKPEIPLLKDV
+483 REYKPEIPWLKDV
-496 PDSTLHTALQKSILA
+496 PDGTFNTALRKSILA
-511 WISHKHYNLSEEENV
+511 WIGHKHYNLPEGESV
-526 RRLLLAFYNELNGT
+526 SCLLLAFYNQLNGT
-540 ADKGTTDNG
+540 SDKGTADN
-549 TGTGHEKDMETLS
+549 GHEKDMETLS
-562 IAILS
+562 AAILS
-567 ENRQH
+567 ENRQP
-572 LHVHVDIE
+572 LHVPVDME
-580 KLARFL
+580 KLARIL

-592 DAYKRMLWMM
+592 DAYKRMLWTM
-602 LVREQPEALIQW
+602 LVREQPEAVIRW
-614 LQSAYSK
+614 LQSAYAK
-621 DNALLPLL
+621 DNTLLPIL
-629 AELSDDATINRLLA
+629 AELSDDATINRLFA
-643 AYSLATLDRMTALR
+643 AYSLAVS
-657 EYMETHREG
+657 ETFDYIRNYLNRNKDNM
-666 IAWLKEIPETQLA
+666 AWLKEIPETRQA
-679 FTFRQSALRLLISD
+679 FAFRQSALRLLISD

-704 LRFIYREVTGGD
+704 LCFIYREVTGGD

-732 VGFQTVFHETDE
+732 AGFQTVFHETDE

-767 AAKRRAA
+767 TAKCRAVA
-774 TFYWDNHRENPIE
+774 SYWDNHRENPIE
-787 AVRLL
+787 AMRLL
-792 QERDML
+792 QERDIL
-798 DKVLELTGYYAWE
+798 DKVLELTRYYAWE

-816 TLRQAVSMEKAS
+816 TLRQAVGMEKAS

-836 LAEHETSLSSY
+836 LAAHETSLSSY
-847 RTDNGHSLRTGL
+847 RTDNDHSLRTGL
-859 LLGIARFG
+859 LLGITRLG
-867 QDRQDKPLQDAIR
+867 QDGRQDKPLKNAVH

-887 REDSLPIIWKQLT
+887 HEDNLPIIWKQLI
-900 QDTATGTAGV
+900 QETASKTTEAF
-910 SDAEQTFM
+910 DAEQVFAR
-918 LLDAALDSESHDFPP
+918 LDVVFDSESHDFPP
-933 FYREWLHGM
+933 FYRELLHGM
-942 ENASKVIQMLFEH
+942 ENASNAIQMLFEH
-955 RWNTAESFATWL
+955 RWNTTEGFAEWL

-973 IATKRAQLREVAQ
+973 IATKRAQLRKAAQ

-993 QLLRAL
+993 QLLHAL
-999 PQESRASASLEPLMT
+999 PQESRTSASLETLMT

-1049 FPTRSHIPLKSLL
+1049 FPTRSYTPLKSLL

-1067 AYLQDPETWDRTWGE
+1067 SYLQDPETWDRTRSE
-1082 KEITDTFL
+1082 KEITGTFL

-1097 TGKGPDDTDNIE
+1097 TGNEQDDTDNME
-1109 WLQLAGTITD
+1109 WWQLTETITD
-1119 GNPET
+1119 GNPKA
-1124 DIQPKENLLKALAD
+1124 DSQPKEYLLKALAD
-1138 PSVTLT
+1138 PSATHA
-1144 VLRQTLDRLMDRYP
+1144 VLRQTLDRLMDRHP
-1158 ETLLTWLEQEAGNDS
+1158 EALLTWLEKEAGNGS
-1173 IARIAEATD
+1173 IARIAGATD
-1182 YIQVSHWEDDLARTP
+1182 FIQVSHWADDLARTP
-1197 GFAYPEA
+1197 GFAHPYA

-1216 PLKELA
+1216 ALKELA

-1241 MEVYFFSR
+1241 MEAYFFSR
-1249 LYGSTDVPPVME
+1249 MYGLTDVPPVME

-1270 KTRKRLFR
+1270 ETRERLFKR
-1278 RLLRYRPEKLLAFIR
+1278 YLRLHSERLLAYIR
-1293 ESVLRNTL
+1293 ESVMRNTL
-1301 PLDKWLDWTDTVD
+1301 PLDKWLEWTDTSD

-1338 PPEEERKKALATYI
+1338 LPEEERKKALATYI

-1357 EEWLYATPQETVRD
+1357 EEWPYATPQETIRD

-1378 LQETDN
+1378 LQEADTE
-1384 GKKEETV
+1384 KKEETV
-1391 RRVEA
+1391 RQVKA
-1396 ELALTETETPESEE
+1396 ELVLPETETPESEE

-1427 WFVRLFAMF
+1427 WFVRLFAML

-1455 VFLLQYTVCGEEREW
+1455 VFLLQYTVCGEEKEW

-1477 NRLLTALP
+1477 NRLLTAQP
-1485 GNVPLPGHL
+1485 GHVPLPKRL

-1508 AGVKANWPQM
+1508 VGVKANWPQM
-1518 GGTSVEGF
+1518 DGTSVEGF

-1546 TVEEKAYD
+1546 TVEEKVYD

>member
-1 MPCARSSKQPLRNRT
+1 
-16 WMIRIEHLS
+16 MIRIEHLS

-69 EIGRLDLDMGG
+69 EIGRLDLDLGG

-105 NGIDAQTGVQN
+105 NDIDAQTGAQD
-116 VSLRSDNQLHYME
+116 VSLRSDNLLHYME
-129 YGYLPAEWAD
+129 YGYPPAEWAD
-139 TDFSMD
+139 TDFSME
-145 AELEWLSAQPDNVS
+145 AELEWLSGQPDNVS
-159 RPAIKRLA
+159 RPAIKRLT

-174 YVLRRLLWQTTDGH
+174 YALRRLLWQTTDGH

-199 EPSVG
+199 EPSAG
-204 NKEKQRFLAI
+204 NKEKRRLLAM
-214 LLEVKPDIPLR
+214 LLEVNPDIPVR
-225 FVHETHDDA
+225 FVHETHDEVS
-234 RLREMSVLLDTL
+234 LREMSVLLDTL

-303 FIHKRNGAPYL
+303 FIHKRNGALYL

-328 GPTYYKDVL
+328 GPAYYKDVL

-354 DSYFNLELFRTFLRL
+354 DNYFNLELYRTFLRL
-369 SLLKLPETA
+369 SLLKLPKVPQERMVTDENQEKA
-378 KEKPY
+378 KEI
-383 NRNDKE
+383 
-389 KKGTKEM
+389 

-402 GAITALLTDSQ
+402 EAVTALLTDTH

-419 HNLLLSFVQNYPESL
+419 HNLLLSFVQSRPEIL
-434 IQWLQSE
+434 VQWLQSE

-453 RLADKDVLDR
+453 KLADKEVLDR
-463 LLAFLSFAVW
+463 LLASLSFAVW
-473 EQVAKVESHI
+473 EQVAKAVIHF
-483 REYKPEIPLLKDV
+483 RKYKPEIPWLKDV
-496 PDSTLHTALQKSILA
+496 PDSTLHTALRKSILA
-511 WISHKHYNLSEEENV
+511 WIGHKLYNLPEEENV

-540 ADKGTTDNG
+540 SDKGTTDNG
-549 TGTGHEKDMETLS
+549 TDTRYEKDMETLS
-562 IAILS
+562 AAILS
-567 ENRQH
+567 EGRQP

-580 KLARFL
+580 ELARIL

-592 DAYKRMLWMM
+592 DAYKRMLWTM

-614 LQSAYSK
+614 LQSAYPK
-621 DNALLPLL
+621 DNALLSLL
-629 AELSDDATINRLLA
+629 AELSDDATINRLFA
-643 AYSLATLDRMTALR
+643 AYSLATLDKMTALR

-666 IAWLKEIPETQLA
+666 IAWLKEIPELQRA
-679 FTFRQSALRLLISD
+679 SAFRQSALRLLISD

-699 DAKDV
+699 DTKDV
-704 LRFIYREVTGGD
+704 LRFIYRKVTGVD
-716 RNEEVAVN
+716 RNEEVAVETI
-724 ALVRELKE
+724 ARELKE
-732 VGFQTVFHETDE
+732 AGFQIVFHEADE

-767 AAKRRAA
+767 AAKRRAVA
-774 TFYWDNHRENPIE
+774 SYWDNHKENPIE
-787 AVRLL
+787 AMRLL
-792 QERDML
+792 QERNML
-798 DKVLELTGYYAWE
+798 DKVLELTGSYSWE

-816 TLRQAVSMEKAS
+816 TLRQVVGMEKAS
-828 DLMPLFQW
+828 ALMPLFQW
-836 LAEHETSLSSY
+836 LAAHETSLSSY
-847 RTDNGHSLRTGL
+847 RTDNDHSLRTGL

-880 FLLVSLF
+880 SLLVSLF
-887 REDSLPIIWKQLT
+887 REDSLPIIRKQLLQNIT
-900 QDTATGTAGV
+900 SKTTEAF
-910 SDAEQTFM
+910 DAEQSFAR
-918 LLDAALDSESHDFPP
+918 LDVAFDGEYNNLSSL
-933 FYREWLHGM
+933 YQEWLHGR
-942 ENASKVIQMLFEH
+942 ENVSNAIQMLFEH
-955 RWNTAESFATWL
+955 RWNTAKGFAEWL
-967 EDTTIP
+967 EDTTFT
-973 IATKRAQLREVAQ
+973 IATKQEQLREAAQ

-999 PQESRASASLEPLMT
+999 PQESRASASLEALMT

-1027 YQAAVLSRVMEK
+1027 YQATVLSRVMEK

-1049 FPTRSHIPLKSLL
+1049 FPTRSHTTLGSLL

-1067 AYLQDPETWDRTWGE
+1067 AYLQDPETWDRTRSE

-1090 RYLRLAA
+1090 HCLRLAA
-1097 TGKGPDDTDNIE
+1097 TGKEQDDTDNIE
-1109 WLQLAGTITD
+1109 WIQLAGTITD

-1124 DIQPKENLLKALAD
+1124 DSQPKENLLKTLAD
-1138 PSVTLT
+1138 PSATHA
-1144 VLRQTLDRLMDRYP
+1144 VLRQTFDRLMDKHP
-1158 ETLLTWLEQEAGNDS
+1158 EALLTWLEKEAGNDS

-1182 YIQVSHWEDDLARTP
+1182 YIQVSHWADELARTP
-1197 GFAYPEA
+1197 GFAHPDA
-1204 FRRLTGW
+1204 FLRLTGW

-1249 LYGSTDVPPVME
+1249 MYGSKNVLPDVE
-1261 TLTDGSLPE
+1261 ALTDENLPE
-1270 KTRKRLFR
+1270 ETRKRLFR

-1301 PLDKWLDWTDTVD
+1301 PLDKWLEWTDTAD

-1322 SLSKAE
+1322 SLPKAE
-1328 LLRQITDSLS
+1328 LLRQITESLS
-1338 PPEEERKKALATYI
+1338 LPEEERKKALATYI

-1357 EEWLYATPQETVRD
+1357 EEWPYTTPQETIRD
-1371 FIGMLPS
+1371 FIWMLPS
-1378 LQETDN
+1378 LQKTDN
-1384 GKKEETV
+1384 EKKEETV

-1396 ELALTETETPESEE
+1396 ELALTETETQASEE
-1410 QPEVLTVG
+1410 QPEALTVG

-1427 WFVRLFAMF
+1427 WFVRLFAML
-1436 GWLDEERKKFRN
+1436 GWLDEERKKFLN

-1485 GNVPLPGHL
+1485 GNVPLPGRL

-1518 GGTSVEGF
+1518 DGTSVEGF

>member
-1 MPCARSSKQPLRNRT
+1 
-16 WMIRIEHLS
+16 MIRIEHLS

-34 FAQGLYAGWD
+34 FAQELYAGWD

-63 REKTLH
+63 RERTLH
-69 EIGRLDLDMGG
+69 EIGRLDLDLGG

-105 NGIDAQTGVQN
+105 NGIDAQTDVKD
-116 VSLRSDNQLHYME
+116 VSLRSDNLLHYME
-129 YGYLPAEWAD
+129 YGCPPAEWAD
-139 TDFSMD
+139 TDFSME
-145 AELEWLSAQPDNVS
+145 AELEWLSGQPDTVS
-159 RPAIKRLA
+159 RPVIEQLA
-167 LLCLKRE
+167 SLCLRQE
-174 YVLRRLLWQTTDGH
+174 HALRRLLWQTSNEH

-199 EPSVG
+199 EPSAG
-204 NKEKQRFLAI
+204 DKEKRRLLAM
-214 LLEVKPDIPLR
+214 LLEVNPDIPLR

-276 KYYPYNGIAMF
+276 RYYPYNGIAMF

-328 GPTYYKDVL
+328 GPAYYKDVL

-354 DSYFNLELFRTFLRL
+354 DSYFNLELYRTFLRL
-369 SLLKLPETA
+369 SLLRLPEAPQERMLTDENQEKA
-378 KEKPY
+378 KEI
-383 NRNDKE
+383 
-389 KKGTKEM
+389 
-396 QWQAEP
+396 QWQAKPE
-402 GAITALLTDSQ
+402 AVTVLLTDTQ

-419 HNLLLSFVQNYPESL
+419 HNLLLSFVQSRPEIL
-434 IQWLQSE
+434 VQWLQSE

-453 RLADKDVLDR
+453 KLADKAVLDR
-463 LLAFLSFAVW
+463 LFASLSFAVW
-473 EQVAKVESHI
+473 GQVAKVENHI
-483 REYKPEIPLLKDV
+483 REYKPEIPWLKDV
-496 PDSTLHTALQKSILA
+496 PDSTLNTALRKSILA
-511 WISHKHYNLSEEENV
+511 WIGHKHYNLPEGESV
-526 RRLLLAFYNELNGT
+526 HRLLLAFYNELNGT
-540 ADKGTTDNG
+540 ADKGRADNG
-549 TGTGHEKDMETLS
+549 TDTRYEKDMETLS

-567 ENRQH
+567 ENRQP

-580 KLARFL
+580 ELARIL

-592 DAYKRMLWMM
+592 DAYKRMLWTM
-602 LVREQPEALIQW
+602 LVREQPEAVISW
-614 LQSAYSK
+614 FQSAYLK
-621 DNALLPLL
+621 DNALLSFL

-643 AYSLATLDRMTALR
+643 AYSLATLDRMTVLR

-666 IAWLKEIPETQLA
+666 IAWLKEIPETRLA

-693 TSGQSN
+693 RPGQSN
-699 DAKDV
+699 DTKDV

-724 ALVRELKE
+724 ALVHELKE
-732 VGFQTVFHETDE
+732 AGFWTTFHETDE
-744 ITGKNNEDLQD
+744 ITGKNNEGLQD
-755 LLRMMHDPNLSE
+755 LLRMIHDPNLSE
-767 AAKRRAA
+767 TAKRRAVA
-774 TFYWDNHRENPIE
+774 SFWDNHRENPIE
-787 AVRLL
+787 AMRLL

-798 DKVLELTGYYAWE
+798 DKVLELTGYYSWE

-816 TLRQAVSMEKAS
+816 TLRQVVGMEKAS

-836 LAEHETSLSSY
+836 LAAHETSLSSY
-847 RTDNGHSLRTGL
+847 KMDNDHSLRTGL

-880 FLLVSLF
+880 SLLVSLF
-887 REDSLPIIWKQLT
+887 YEDSLPIIRKQLV
-900 QDTATGTAGV
+900 QATAIETAGV
-910 SDAEQTFM
+910 SDAEQSFAW
-918 LLDAALDSESHDFPP
+918 LDVAFDGEYNNLSSL
-933 FYREWLHGM
+933 YQEWLHGH
-942 ENASKVIQMLFEH
+942 EDALNTLQILFEH
-955 RWNTAESFATWL
+955 RWNTTEGFAEWL

-973 IATKRAQLREVAQ
+973 IATKREQLRKAIQ

-993 QLLRAL
+993 QQLRAL
-999 PQESRASASLEPLMT
+999 PQESRPSASLETLMT
-1014 VQDMLQTVAKVNF
+1014 VQDMLQAVAKVNF
-1027 YQAAVLSRVMEK
+1027 YQATVLSRVMEK
-1039 LRHTADQLPL
+1039 LRHTADHLPL

-1067 AYLQDPETWDRTWGE
+1067 SYLQDPETWDRTRSE
-1082 KEITDTFL
+1082 KEITGTFL

-1097 TGKGPDDTDNIE
+1097 TGKEQDDTDNIE

-1124 DIQPKENLLKALAD
+1124 DSQPQEHLLKSLAD
-1138 PSVTLT
+1138 PSATHA
-1144 VLRQTLDRLMDRYP
+1144 VLRQTLDRLMDRHP
-1158 ETLLTWLEQEAGNDS
+1158 EALRTWLEQEASNDS
-1173 IARIAEATD
+1173 IVRIAEATD
-1182 YIQVSHWEDDLARTP
+1182 YIQVSHWADDLARTP
-1197 GFAYPEA
+1197 GFAHPDA
-1204 FRRLTGW
+1204 FLRLTGW

-1232 GWQTFTPEQ
+1232 GWQTFTSVQ
-1241 MEVYFFSR
+1241 MEAYFFSR
-1249 LYGSTDVPPVME
+1249 MYGSTDALPVME

-1270 KTRKRLFR
+1270 ETRNRLFR
-1278 RLLRYRPEKLLAFIR
+1278 RLLRHRPEKLLAFIR

-1301 PLDKWLDWTDTVD
+1301 PLDKWLEWTDTVD

-1322 SLSKAE
+1322 SLSKTE
-1328 LLRQITDSLS
+1328 LLRQIIDSLS
-1338 PPEEERKKALATYI
+1338 LPEEERKKALATYI
-1352 IYGDT
+1352 IYGDK
-1357 EEWLYATPQETVRD
+1357 EEWPYATPQETIRD

-1396 ELALTETETPESEE
+1396 ELALSETESPAEEELPEA
-1410 QPEVLTVG
+1410 LTVG

-1427 WFVRLFAMF
+1427 WFVRLFAML
-1436 GWLDEERKKFRN
+1436 GWLDGERKKFRN

-1455 VFLLQYTVCGEEREW
+1455 VFLLQYTACGEEREW
-1470 REAELAF
+1470 REAELVF

-1537 EQEEERWLL
+1537 EQEEKRWLL

-1573 KHVQVRWHEKQ
+1573 KYVQVRWHEKQ

>member
-1 MPCARSSKQPLRNRT
+1 
-16 WMIRIEHLS
+16 MIRIEHLS
-25 FDLTAPDEE
+25 LDLTAPDEE

-44 AFCRDCVERVLDEC
+44 AFCHDCVERVLDEC

-63 REKTLH
+63 RAKTLH
-69 EIGRLDLDMGG
+69 EIGRFDLDLGG

-105 NGIDAQTGVQN
+105 NDIDAQTGAQD
-116 VSLRSDNQLHYME
+116 VSLRSDNLLHYME
-129 YGYLPAEWAD
+129 YGYPPAEWAD
-139 TDFSMD
+139 TDFSME
-145 AELEWLSAQPDNVS
+145 AELEWLSGQPKTVL
-159 RPAIKRLA
+159 RPAIEKLA

-174 YVLRRLLWQTTDGH
+174 YALRRLLWQTTDGH

-199 EPSVG
+199 EPSAG
-204 NKEKQRFLAI
+204 NKEKRRLLAM
-214 LLEVKPDIPLR
+214 LLEVNPDIPVR
-225 FVHETHDDA
+225 FVHETHDEA

-276 KYYPYNGIAMF
+276 RYYPYNGIAVF

-303 FIHKRNGAPYL
+303 FIHKRNGTPYL

-328 GPTYYKDVL
+328 GPAYYKDVL

-354 DSYFNLELFRTFLRL
+354 DSYFNLELYQTFLRL
-369 SLLKLPETA
+369 SLLRLPETA
-378 KEKPY
+378 KENPY

-396 QWQAEP
+396 QWRVEAE
-402 GAITALLTDSQ
+402 AVTALLTDTQ

-419 HNLLLSFVQNYPESL
+419 HNLLLSFVQSRPEVL
-434 IQWLQSE
+434 VQWLQSE

-453 RLADKDVLDR
+453 RLADKAIIDR
-463 LLAFLSFAVW
+463 LLASLSFSVW
-473 EQVAKVESHI
+473 EQVAKVENHI
-483 REYKPEIPLLKDV
+483 REYKPEIPWLKDV
-496 PDSTLHTALQKSILA
+496 PDGTLHTALRKSILVWA
-511 WISHKHYNLSEEENV
+511 GHKHYNLPKGESV
-526 RRLLLAFYNELNGT
+526 HRLLLAFYNEL
-540 ADKGTTDNG
+540 KGTTDNG

-562 IAILS
+562 AAILS
-567 ENRQH
+567 EGRQP

-580 KLARFL
+580 ELARIL

-592 DAYKRMLWMM
+592 DAYKRMLWTM

-614 LQSAYSK
+614 LQSAYYK
-621 DNALLPLL
+621 DNALLSLL

-643 AYSLATLDRMTALR
+643 AYSLATLDRMTVLR
-657 EYMETHREG
+657 EYMEKHREG
-666 IAWLKEIPETQLA
+666 IAWLKEIPEIRQA
-679 FTFRQSALRLLISD
+679 FAFRQSALRLLISD
-693 TSGQSN
+693 TLGQSN
-699 DAKDV
+699 DTKDV

-716 RNEEVAVN
+716 RNEEVAVETI
-724 ALVRELKE
+724 ARELKE
-732 VGFQTVFHETDE
+732 AGFQIVFHEADE

-755 LLRMMHDPNLSE
+755 LLRMMHDRNLSE
-767 AAKRRAA
+767 AYKRRTVAS
-774 TFYWDNHRENPIE
+774 YWDNHRENPIE

-792 QERDML
+792 QERDIL
-798 DKVLELTGYYAWE
+798 DKVLELTRYYAWE

-816 TLRQAVSMEKAS
+816 TLRQVVGMEKAS

-836 LAEHETSLSSY
+836 LAAHETSLSSY

-859 LLGIARFG
+859 LIGIGRWEQNG
-867 QDRQDKPLQDAIR
+867 QDRSLQDAIR
-880 FLLVSLF
+880 SLLVSLF
-887 REDSLPIIWKQLT
+887 YEDSLPIIRKQLT
-900 QDTATGTAGV
+900 QDTATGIAAA

-918 LLDAALDSESHDFPP
+918 LLDAALEDGFRDFSSL
-933 FYREWLHGM
+933 YQEWLY
-942 ENASKVIQMLFEH
+942 EREKASKVIQMLFEH

-967 EDTTIP
+967 DDTTIP
-973 IATKRAQLREVAQ
+973 IATKREQLRKAIQ

-999 PQESRASASLEPLMT
+999 PQESRASASLEALMT
-1014 VQDMLQTVAKVNF
+1014 VQDMLQAVAKVNF
-1027 YQAAVLSRVMEK
+1027 YKATVLSRVMEK
-1039 LRHTADQLPL
+1039 LRHTTDHLPL
-1049 FPTRSHIPLKSLL
+1049 SLTRSHIPLESLL

-1067 AYLQDPETWDRTWGE
+1067 AYLQDPETWVRTWGE
-1082 KEITDTFL
+1082 KDITGTFL

-1097 TGKGPDDTDNIE
+1097 TGKEQDDTDNIE

-1119 GNPET
+1119 GNPEA
-1124 DIQPKENLLKALAD
+1124 DSQPKENLLKALAN
-1138 PSVTLT
+1138 PSVSLT
-1144 VLRQTLDRLMDRYP
+1144 VLRQTIDRLMDRHP
-1158 ETLLTWLEQEAGNDS
+1158 EALLTWLEKEAGNDS

-1182 YIQVSHWEDDLARTP
+1182 YIQVSHWADDLARTP
-1197 GFAYPEA
+1197 GFAHPDA
-1204 FRRLTGW
+1204 FRRLTVW
-1211 LLQRI
+1211 LLQRVSI
-1216 PLKELA
+1216 RELA

-1249 LYGSTDVPPVME
+1249 MYGSKNVLPDVE
-1261 TLTDGSLPE
+1261 ALTDENLPE
-1270 KTRKRLFR
+1270 ETRERLFR

-1301 PLDKWLDWTDTVD
+1301 PLDKWLEWTDTAD

-1322 SLSKAE
+1322 SLPKAE

-1338 PPEEERKKALATYI
+1338 LPEEERKKALATYI

-1357 EEWLYATPQETVRD
+1357 EEWPYTTPQETVRD
-1371 FIGMLPS
+1371 FIEVLPS

-1384 GKKEETV
+1384 EKKEETV

-1396 ELALTETETPESEE
+1396 ELALSETETPVEEE

-1427 WFVRLFAMF
+1427 WFVRLFAML
-1436 GWLDEERKKFRN
+1436 GWLDEERKKFRS

-1485 GNVPLPGHL
+1485 GNVPLPKRL

-1537 EQEEERWLL
+1537 EQEEEHWLL
-1546 TVEEKAYD
+1546 TVKEKAYD

-1584 EF
+1584 MF

>member
-1 MPCARSSKQPLRNRT
+1 
-16 WMIRIEHLS
+16 MIRIEHLS
-25 FDLTAPDEE
+25 FDLTASDEE

-63 REKTLH
+63 RERTLR
-69 EIGRLDLDMGG
+69 EIGRLDLDLGG

-105 NGIDAQTGVQN
+105 NDIDAQTGVQN
-116 VSLRSDNQLHYME
+116 VSLRSDNLLHYME

-139 TDFSMD
+139 TDFSME
-145 AELEWLSAQPDNVS
+145 AELEWLSAQPDKVS
-159 RPAIKRLA
+159 HPAIKRLA

-174 YVLRRLLWQTTDGH
+174 YALRRLLWQATYGH

-204 NKEKQRFLAI
+204 DKEKRRLFAM
-214 LLEVKPDIPLR
+214 LLEVNPDIPIR
-225 FVHETHDDA
+225 FVHETHDEA
-234 RLREMSVLLDTL
+234 RLREMSVLLNTL

-328 GPTYYKDVL
+328 GPAYYKDVL
-337 NAIYLLQP
+337 NVIYLLQP

-354 DSYFNLELFRTFLRL
+354 DSYFNLELYRTFLRL

-378 KEKPY
+378 KENPY
-383 NRNDKE
+383 YRNDKE
-389 KKGTKEM
+389 KKGTKEI
-396 QWQAEP
+396 QWPAEP
-402 GAITALLTDSQ
+402 GAVTALLTDSQ

-419 HNLLLSFVQNYPESL
+419 HNLLLSFVQSRPEAL
-434 IQWLQSE
+434 IQWLQTE
-441 GVKSP
+441 GVKSS

-463 LLAFLSFAVW
+463 LLASLSFAVW
-473 EQVAKVESHI
+473 GQVAKVENHF
-483 REYKPEIPLLKDV
+483 RKYKPEIPWLKDV
-496 PDSTLHTALQKSILA
+496 PDGTLHTALRKSILA
-511 WISHKHYNLSEEENV
+511 WTGHKHYNLPEGENV

-540 ADKGTTDNG
+540 SDKGTADNG
-549 TGTGHEKDMETLS
+549 TDTGHEKDMETLS

-567 ENRQH
+567 ESHRPS
-572 LHVHVDIE
+572 HVPVDME
-580 KLARFL
+580 KLARIL

-592 DAYKRMLWMM
+592 DAYKRMLWTM

-614 LQSAYSK
+614 LQSAYPK
-621 DNALLPLL
+621 DNALLSLL

-643 AYSLATLDRMTALR
+643 AYSLAILDRITALR

-666 IAWLKEIPETQLA
+666 ITWLKEIPELQRA
-679 FTFRQSALRLLISD
+679 SAFRQSALRLLISD

-704 LRFIYREVTGGD
+704 LRFIYRKVTGGD
-716 RNEEVAVN
+716 RNEEVAVETI
-724 ALVRELKE
+724 ARELKE
-732 VGFQTVFHETDE
+732 AGFQTTFHEADE
-744 ITGKNNEDLQD
+744 TIGKNNEDLQD

-767 AAKRRAA
+767 AAKRRTVAS
-774 TFYWDNHRENPIE
+774 YWDNHRENPME

-792 QERDML
+792 QERNMMDEVM
-798 DKVLELTGYYAWE
+798 ELTGYYAWE
-811 SILYR
+811 NILYR
-816 TLRQAVSMEKAS
+816 TLRQVVGMEKAS
-828 DLMPLFQW
+828 ALMPLLQW
-836 LAEHETSLSSY
+836 LAAHETSLSSY

-859 LLGIARFG
+859 LLGITRWEQDG
-867 QDRQDKPLQDAIR
+867 QNKPLQNAIR
-880 FLLVSLF
+880 SLLVSLF
-887 REDSLPIIWKQLT
+887 REDSLPIIWKQLV
-900 QDTATGTAGV
+900 QATAIETAGV
-910 SDAEQTFM
+910 SDAEQSFAW
-918 LLDAALDSESHDFPP
+918 LDVAFDEEYNNLSSL
-933 FYREWLHGM
+933 YQEWLHGM
-942 ENASKVIQMLFEH
+942 ENASNAIQMLFEH
-955 RWNTAESFATWL
+955 RWNTVKGFAEWL

-973 IATKRAQLREVAQ
+973 IATKQEQLREAAQ

-999 PQESRASASLEPLMT
+999 PQESRASASLETLMT
-1014 VQDMLQTVAKVNF
+1014 MQDLLQAVAKVNF
-1027 YQAAVLSRVMEK
+1027 HQASILSQAIGR
-1039 LRHTADQLPL
+1039 LQHPATHLPA
-1049 FPTRSHIPLKSLL
+1049 SLARGSISLDVIL
-1062 WKALL
+1062 WKTLL

-1082 KEITDTFL
+1082 KDITDTFL

-1097 TGKGPDDTDNIE
+1097 TGKEQDDTDNIE

-1124 DIQPKENLLKALAD
+1124 DSQPKENLLKALAD

-1144 VLRQTLDRLMDRYP
+1144 VLRQTLDRLMDRHP
-1158 ETLLTWLEQEAGNDS
+1158 DALRTWLEKEAGNDS

-1182 YIQVSHWEDDLARTP
+1182 FIQVSHWADDLARTP
-1197 GFAYPEA
+1197 GFVYPEA
-1204 FRRLTGW
+1204 FWRLTGW

-1216 PLKELA
+1216 ALKELA

-1241 MEVYFFSR
+1241 MEAYFFSR
-1249 LYGSTDVPPVME
+1249 LYSSTASMLIME
-1261 TLTDGSLPE
+1261 MLTDGSLPE
-1270 KTRKRLFR
+1270 ETRERLFKR
-1278 RLLRYRPEKLLAFIR
+1278 YLRLHSERLLAYIR
-1293 ESVLRNTL
+1293 EAVMRNTL
-1301 PLDKWLDWTDTVD
+1301 PLDKWLEWTDTAD

-1322 SLSKAE
+1322 SLPKAE
-1328 LLRQITDSLS
+1328 LLRQITESLS
-1338 PPEEERKKALATYI
+1338 LPEEERKKALATYI

-1357 EEWLYATPQETVRD
+1357 EEWPYATPQETIRD

-1396 ELALTETETPESEE
+1396 ELALSETESPAEEELPEA
-1410 QPEVLTVG
+1410 LTVG

-1427 WFVRLFAMF
+1427 WFVRLFAML
-1436 GWLDEERKKFRN
+1436 GWLDGERKKFRN

-1455 VFLLQYTVCGEEREW
+1455 VFLLQYTACGEEREW
-1470 REAELAF
+1470 REAELVF

-1508 AGVKANWPQM
+1508 QGVKANWPQM
-1518 GGTSVEGF
+1518 DGTSVEGF

-1537 EQEEERWLL
+1537 EQEEKRWLL

>member
-1 MPCARSSKQPLRNRT
+1 
-16 WMIRIEHLS
+16 MIRIEHLS

-58 LSPYD
+58 LSPHD
-63 REKTLH
+63 RGKTLR
-69 EIGRLDLDMGG
+69 EIGRLDLDLGG

-105 NGIDAQTGVQN
+105 NDIDAQTGVQN
-116 VSLRSDNQLHYME
+116 VSLRSDNLLHYME
-129 YGYLPAEWAD
+129 YGYLLAGWAD
-139 TDFSMD
+139 TDFSME

-174 YVLRRLLWQTTDGH
+174 YALRRLLWQTTDGH
-188 ILLQVFSLALA
+188 ILLQVFSSALA
-199 EPSVG
+199 EPSAG
-204 NKEKQRFLAI
+204 NKEKRRLFAM
-214 LLEVKPDIPLR
+214 LLEVNPDIPLR

-276 KYYPYNGIAMF
+276 RYYPYNGIAMF

-328 GPTYYKDVL
+328 GPAYYKDVL

-354 DSYFNLELFRTFLRL
+354 DNYFNLELYRTFLRL

-413 TDDREK
+413 TDDWEK
-419 HNLLLSFVQNYPESL
+419 RNLLLSFVQSYPESL

-441 GVKSP
+441 GVKSS

-453 RLADKDVLDR
+453 RLTDKAILDR
-463 LLAFLSFAVW
+463 LLASLSFAVW
-473 EQVAKVESHI
+473 EQVAKVENHI
-483 REYKPEIPLLKDV
+483 RKYKPEIPWLKDL
-496 PDSTLHTALQKSILA
+496 PDGTLNTALRKSILA
-511 WISHKHYNLSEEENV
+511 WISHKHYNLPEEESF
-526 RRLLLAFYNELNGT
+526 RRLLFVFYNGLDGAANK
-540 ADKGTTDNG
+540 DTTDNR
-549 TGTGHEKDMETLS
+549 TGSGHEKDMEKLCT
-562 IAILS
+562 AILS
-567 ENRQH
+567 ESHRPS
-572 LHVHVDIE
+572 HVPVDME
-580 KLARFL
+580 KLARIL

-592 DAYKRMLWMM
+592 DAYKRMLWTM

-614 LQSAYSK
+614 LQSAYPK
-621 DNALLPLL
+621 DNALLSLL
-629 AELSDDATINRLLA
+629 AELSDDATINRLFA
-643 AYSLATLDRMTALR
+643 AYSLATLDRITALR

-666 IAWLKEIPETQLA
+666 IAWLKEIPETRLA

-699 DAKDV
+699 DAKDL
-704 LRFIYREVTGGD
+704 LRFIYRKVTGGD
-716 RNEEVAVN
+716 RNEEIAVN

-732 VGFQTVFHETDE
+732 AGFQTVFHETDE
-744 ITGKNNEDLQD
+744 ITGKNNEGLQD

-816 TLRQAVSMEKAS
+816 TLCQVVGMEKAS

-836 LAEHETSLSSY
+836 LAAHETSLSSY
-847 RTDNGHSLRTGL
+847 RTDNGHSLRIGL
-859 LLGIARFG
+859 LIGIVRWEQNG
-867 QDRQDKPLQDAIR
+867 QDRSLQDAIR
-880 FLLVSLF
+880 SLLVSLF
-887 REDSLPIIWKQLT
+887 YEDNLPIIRKQLT
-900 QDTATGTAGV
+900 QDTATGIAAA
-910 SDAEQTFM
+910 SDAEQVFT
-918 LLDAALDSESHDFPP
+918 LLDTALEGGFRDFSSL
-933 FYREWLHGM
+933 YQEWLHGR
-942 ENASKVIQMLFEH
+942 ENASKVIQILFEQ
-955 RWNTAESFATWL
+955 RWNTAKGFAEWL
-967 EDTTIP
+967 EDTSIP
-973 IATKRAQLREVAQ
+973 IATKREQLREAAQ

-993 QLLRAL
+993 QQLRAL
-999 PQESRASASLEPLMT
+999 PQESRPSASLEALMT
-1014 VQDMLQTVAKVNF
+1014 VQDMLQAVAKVNF
-1027 YQAAVLSRVMEK
+1027 YQATALSRVMEQ
-1039 LRHTADQLPL
+1039 LRHTTDHLPL
-1049 FPTRSHIPLKSLL
+1049 SLTRSHLPLKSLL

-1067 AYLQDPETWDRTWGE
+1067 AYLQDPETWGRTQSE
-1082 KEITDTFL
+1082 KEIADTFL

-1097 TGKGPDDTDNIE
+1097 TGKEQDDTDNSE
-1109 WLQLAGTITD
+1109 WRQLAGTITND
-1119 GNPET
+1119 NPET
-1124 DIQPKENLLKALAD
+1124 DNQPKEHLLKALTD
-1138 PSVTLT
+1138 PSTTHT
-1144 VLRQTLDRLMDRYP
+1144 VLRQALDRLMDKHP
-1158 ETLLTWLEQEAGNDS
+1158 EALRTWLEQKAGNDS
-1173 IARIAEATD
+1173 IARIAEAMD
-1182 YIQVSHWEDDLARTP
+1182 YIQVSHWADDLARTP
-1197 GFAYPEA
+1197 GFAHPDA
-1204 FRRLTGW
+1204 FLRLTGW

-1216 PLKELA
+1216 ALKELA

-1241 MEVYFFSR
+1241 MEAYFFSR
-1249 LYGSTDVPPVME
+1249 MYGSTDALPVME

-1270 KTRKRLFR
+1270 ETRNRLFR
-1278 RLLRYRPEKLLAFIR
+1278 RLLRHRPEKLLAFIR

-1301 PLDKWLDWTDTVD
+1301 PLDKWLEWTDTAD

-1322 SLSKAE
+1322 SLPKAE
-1328 LLRQITDSLS
+1328 LLRQITESLS
-1338 PPEEERKKALATYI
+1338 LPEEERKKALATYI

-1357 EEWLYATPQETVRD
+1357 EEWLYATPQETVHD

-1378 LQETDN
+1378 LQEADN
-1384 GKKEETV
+1384 EKKEETV

-1396 ELALTETETPESEE
+1396 ELALSETETPVEEE
-1410 QPEVLTVG
+1410 QPEALTVG

-1427 WFVRLFAMF
+1427 WFVRLFAML
-1436 GWLDEERKKFRN
+1436 GWLDEERKKFRS

>member
-1 MPCARSSKQPLRNRT
+1 
-16 WMIRIEHLS
+16 MIRIEHLS

-58 LSPYD
+58 LSTYD
-63 REKTLH
+63 RERTLH
-69 EIGRLDLDMGG
+69 EIGRLDLDLGG

-96 ELLKNIPQW
+96 ELLKSIPQW
-105 NGIDAQTGVQN
+105 DGIEAQTDVKD
-116 VSLRSDNQLHYME
+116 VSLRFDNLLHYME
-129 YGYLPAEWAD
+129 YGYPLAGWAD
-139 TDFSMD
+139 TDFSME
-145 AELEWLSAQPDNVS
+145 AELEWLSGQPDNVS

-174 YVLRRLLWQTTDGH
+174 YALRRLLWQTSNEH
-188 ILLQVFSLALA
+188 ILLLVFSLALA
-199 EPSVG
+199 EPSAG
-204 NKEKQRFLAI
+204 NKEKRRLLAM
-214 LLEVKPDIPLR
+214 LLEVNPDIPLR
-225 FVHETHDDA
+225 FVHETHDEA
-234 RLREMSVLLDTL
+234 RLREMSVLLDTQ

-314 SKAELTVSFLLEVF
+314 SKSELTVSFLLEVF
-328 GPTYYKDVL
+328 GPAYYKDVL

-354 DSYFNLELFRTFLRL
+354 DSYFNLELYRTFLRL
-369 SLLKLPETA
+369 SLLRLPETA
-378 KEKPY
+378 KENPY

-396 QWQAEP
+396 QWRVEAE
-402 GAITALLTDSQ
+402 AVTALLTDTQ

-419 HNLLLSFVQNYPESL
+419 HNLLLSFVQSRPEVL
-434 IQWLQSE
+434 VQWLQSE

-453 RLADKDVLDR
+453 RLADKVIIDR
-463 LLAFLSFAVW
+463 LLASLSFSVW
-473 EQVAKVESHI
+473 EQVAKVENHI
-483 REYKPEIPLLKDV
+483 RKYKTEIPWLKDV
-496 PDSTLHTALQKSILA
+496 PDSTLHTALRKSILV
-511 WISHKHYNLSEEENV
+511 WLSQRHYNLPEEESV
-526 RRLLLAFYNELNGT
+526 RRLLLAFYYELNGT
-540 ADKGTTDNG
+540 TDKGRADNG

-562 IAILS
+562 AAILS

-580 KLARFL
+580 KLARIL

-592 DAYKRMLWMM
+592 DAYKRMLWTM
-602 LVREQPEALIQW
+602 LVREQPEVVIRW
-614 LQSAYSK
+614 FQSAYAK
-621 DNALLPLL
+621 DNTLLPLL
-629 AELSDDATINRLLA
+629 AELSDDASINRLFA
-643 AYSLATLDRMTALR
+643 AYSLATLDRITALW
-657 EYMETHREG
+657 EYMETHRES
-666 IAWLKEIPETQLA
+666 IAWLKEIPETRQA
-679 FTFRQSALRLLISD
+679 FAFRQSALRLLLSD

-699 DAKDV
+699 DTKDI
-704 LRFIYREVTGGD
+704 LRLIYREVTGGD
-716 RNEEVAVN
+716 RNEEIAVN
-724 ALVRELKE
+724 ALARELKE
-732 VGFQTVFHETDE
+732 AGFRTTFHETDE
-744 ITGKNNEDLQD
+744 TIDKNNEDLQD

-792 QERDML
+792 QKRDML
-798 DKVLELTGYYAWE
+798 DEVMELTGYYAWE
-811 SILYR
+811 TILYR
-816 TLRQAVSMEKAS
+816 TLRQAVGMEKAS
-828 DLMPLFQW
+828 TLMPLLQW
-836 LAEHETSLSSY
+836 LTTYEASQSSY
-847 RTDNGHSLRTGL
+847 RADNSYSLRTGL
-859 LLGIARFG
+859 LLGITRLR
-867 QDRQDKPLQDAIR
+867 QDGRQDKPLKNAIH

-887 REDSLPIIWKQLT
+887 HEDGLPIIWKQLI
-900 QDTATGTAGV
+900 QETASKTTEAF
-910 SDAEQTFM
+910 DAEQAFAR
-918 LLDAALDSESHDFPP
+918 LDVVFDSESRDFPS
-933 FYREWLHGM
+933 FYRERLHGH
-942 ENASKVIQMLFEH
+942 EDALNTLQILFEQ

-967 EDTTIP
+967 EDTSVP
-973 IATKRAQLREVAQ
+973 IAAKREQLREAAQ

-999 PQESRASASLEPLMT
+999 PQESRASASLEAPMT
-1014 VQDMLQTVAKVNF
+1014 VQDMLQAVAKVNF
-1027 YQAAVLSRVMEK
+1027 YQATVLSRVKEK
-1039 LRHTADQLPL
+1039 LRHTADRLPL
-1049 FPTRSHIPLKSLL
+1049 SLTRSTISLENLL

-1067 AYLQDPETWDRTWGE
+1067 AYLQDPETWDRTRSE
-1082 KEITDTFL
+1082 KEITGTFL

-1097 TGKGPDDTDNIE
+1097 TGKGQDDTDNIE
-1109 WLQLAGTITD
+1109 WLQLVGTITD

-1124 DIQPKENLLKALAD
+1124 DIQPQEHLLKALAD
-1138 PSVTLT
+1138 PSATHA
-1144 VLRQTLDRLMDRYP
+1144 VLRQTLDRLMDRHP
-1158 ETLLTWLEQEAGNDS
+1158 EALLTWLEKEAGNDS

-1182 YIQVSHWEDDLARTP
+1182 YIQASHWADDLARTP
-1197 GFAYPEA
+1197 GFAHPDA

-1216 PLKELA
+1216 ALKELA
-1222 TALFLYVREP
+1222 TALFLYVRDP

-1241 MEVYFFSR
+1241 MEAYFFSR
-1249 LYGSTDVPPVME
+1249 MYGSTDALPAME

-1270 KTRKRLFR
+1270 ETRKRLFKR
-1278 RLLRYRPEKLLAFIR
+1278 CFRLHSERLLAFIR
-1293 ESVLRNTL
+1293 ESVLGNTF
-1301 PLDKWLDWTDTVD
+1301 PLDKWLEWTDTAD

-1322 SLSKAE
+1322 SLGKAE
-1328 LLRQITDSLS
+1328 LLRQIIDSLS
-1338 PPEEERKKALATYI
+1338 PPEGERKKALATYI

-1357 EEWLYATPQETVRD
+1357 EEWPYTTPQETIRD

-1378 LQETDN
+1378 LQEEET

-1396 ELALTETETPESEE
+1396 ELALPETETPVEEE
-1410 QPEVLTVG
+1410 QPEALTVG

-1427 WFVRLFAMF
+1427 WFVRLFAML
-1436 GWLDEERKKFRN
+1436 GWLDEERKKFRS

-1455 VFLLQYTVCGEEREW
+1455 VYLLQYIVCGEEREW

-1485 GNVPLPGHL
+1485 GNVPLPKCL
-1494 PLTEEERQTADSMV
+1494 PLTDEERQTADSMV
-1508 AGVKANWPQM
+1508 AGVKVNWPQM